1 MKWNQL
7 LRKEFTEIIKS
18 KKILIPIIAV
28 LFVPILYAGM
38 FLWAFWDPY
47 KQLDDLPVAVVNL
60 DKGAV
65 FDGKPIEVGK
75 GLVDNLKDNTS
86 FKWEFVSEKEAEKGM
101 EGRKYY
107 MLVRIPDDFSS
118 NATTL
123 LKDDPKPLNLEYIP
137 NESLNFLSSQ
147 IGGTAIEKIKGEV
160 SSTLT
165 KTYAEK
171 MFDSIQDV
179 SKGLADGAEGANK
192 LHDGSSEL
200 HDGSSKVTDGLH
212 TLQGKSGEMKD
223 GAQKLADGSNKLVDG
238 SGKVTNGLNTLNS
251 KTGEM
256 QTGIGKLVDGSGK
269 VTDGLHVLNS
279 NVGIGKLVSGSGK
292 VTDGLHVLNSNAGIG
307 KLVSGSGKVTDG
319 LHVLNSNAGI
329 GKLVDGSGK
338 VTDGLH
344 ALNSNAGIGKLVDG
358 SGKVTNGLN
367 MLNSKTGEMQTG
379 IGKLVSGSGKVT
391 DGLNTLNS
399 KTGEM
404 QKGIGELRDGS
415 EKVTG
420 GLNEL
425 VSKSGDLK
433 TGTTDL
439 SNGMGKLV
447 EGRSQLEKGSQEI
460 QKGLQDLNSNVQKSA
475 AGLEEM
481 QSKVPSILNT
491 VNEKIDGAGANVN
504 QLNELTQST
513 AGDAKTAAQDVA
525 NLQKQIESLPKEY
538 QEQLQPF
545 ITSAVKSTA
554 TVQQKA
560 AGVAGGTNKLNEEVK
575 QLKGE
580 IHQTTN
586 GLQNKLP
593 NPEGVKTLAGGIEKL
608 TNAQN
613 EFVSKF
619 HGFGEGLDKAKIGAN
634 KLKDG
639 SVQLIDGVTQLQS
652 GSGKVTAGLGELYAG
667 ANQMAGGINQLA
679 DGSAQVT
686 GGLGT
691 VSERANQMAGGI
703 NQLADG
709 SSQVTGG
716 LGTVSVGVSKLADGS
731 GQVTDGLGTVSVGV
745 SKLADGSGQVT
756 GGLGTVSVGVSK
768 LADGSSQVTGG
779 LGTVS
784 VAVNQLAD
792 GSSQVTGGLGTLSAG
807 ANQMSGGITQLT
819 DGSSQVTTGLG
830 TLNGGLNQMSTGSTQ
845 LIDGVNKL
853 ADGSGKVTDGL
864 VKVNDGSGELAEK
877 LGEGAEKTGEV
888 KGTDKTYDMFASP
901 VKVKTEKMAEVPNY
915 GTGFTPYFLS
925 LGLFV
930 GALLLSIV
938 YPLRDTVGVPK
949 SGFSWFISKFG
960 VLLSVGIIQAIVA
973 DVILLFG
980 LGVEVQSIPYFILF
994 SIVTSLAFI
1003 ALIQCLVTAF
1013 GDAGRFIAI
1022 ITLIIQL
1029 TTSAGTFP
1037 LELIPKFLQP
1047 FNAWLPMTYSVSGLK
1062 AVVSSGDFNFM
1073 WQNIGML
1080 MIFIVVLSLGTIAS
1094 LTLMHKR
1101 QFKNV
1106 AENQSVEA

>member
-1 MKWNQL
+1 MKGNQL
-7 LRKEFTEIIKS
+7 LHKEFTQIIKS

-86 FKWEFVSEKEAEKGM
+86 FKWEFVSEKEAKKGM

-123 LKDDPKPLNLEYIP
+123 LKDEPKPLNLEYIP

-160 SSTLT
+160 ASTLT

-200 HDGSSKVTDGLH
+200 HDGSNKVTDGLH

-223 GAQKLADGSNKLVDG
+223 GVQKLADGSNKLVDG
-238 SGKVTNGLNTLNS
+238 SGKVTAGLNTLNS
-251 KTGEM
+251 KS
-256 QTGIGKLVDGSGK
+256 GIGKLQD
-269 VTDGLHVLNS
+269 
-279 NVGIGKLVSGSGK
+279 
-292 VTDGLHVLNSNAGIG
+292 
-307 KLVSGSGKVTDG
+307 
-319 LHVLNSNAGI
+319 
-329 GKLVDGSGK
+329 
-338 VTDGLH
+338 
-344 ALNSNAGIGKLVDG
+344 
-358 SGKVTNGLN
+358 
-367 MLNSKTGEMQTG
+367 
-379 IGKLVSGSGKVT
+379 GSGKVT

-404 QKGIGELRDGS
+404 QKGISKLHDGS
-415 EKVTG
+415 EKVTN
-420 GLNEL
+420 GLSIL
-425 VSKSGDLK
+425 VSKTGELK
-433 TGTTDL
+433 TGTTEL
-439 SNGMGKLV
+439 SNGMEKLA
-447 EGRSQLEKGSQEI
+447 GGQRQLEEGSQEI
-460 QKGLQDLNSNVQKSA
+460 QKGLQELNNKVQSSV
-475 AGLEEM
+475 AGLGEM

-513 AGDAKTAAQDVA
+513 AGDAKNAAQDVA

-545 ITSAVKSTA
+545 ITNAVKSTA

-580 IHQTTN
+580 ISEKTSGMQS
-586 GLQNKLP
+586 KMP
-593 NPEGVKTLAGGIEKL
+593 NPEDVGNLTSGIKKL

-619 HGFGEGLDKAKIGAN
+619 HGLGEGLGNAKVGADR
-634 KLKDG
+634 LKNG
-639 SVQLIDGVTQLQS
+639 SGQLIDGVNQLFD
-652 GSGKVTAGLGELYAG
+652 GSGKVTE
-667 ANQMAGGINQLA
+667 
-679 DGSAQVT
+679 
-686 GGLGT
+686 GLGT
-691 VSERANQMAGGI
+691 LSVGANQMAGGI

-716 LGTVSVGVSKLADGS
+716 LGTLSVGVTKLADGS
-731 GQVTDGLGTVSVGV
+731 D
-745 SKLADGSGQVT
+745 
-756 GGLGTVSVGVSK
+756 
-768 LADGSSQVTGG
+768 
-779 LGTVS
+779 
-784 VAVNQLAD
+784 
-792 GSSQVTGGLGTLSAG
+792 
-807 ANQMSGGITQLT
+807 
-819 DGSSQVTTGLG
+819 QVTTGIG
-830 TLNGGLNQMSTGSTQ
+830 TLNGGLNKMSTGSTQ

-960 VLLSVGIIQAIVA
+960 VLLSVGVIQAVVA

-1037 LELIPKFLQP
+1037 LELIPKLLQP

-1073 WQNIGML
+1073 WQNIGIL

-1094 LTLMHKR
+1094 LTWMHKR
-1101 QFKNV
+1101 QFKNI

>member
-1 MKWNQL
+1 MKWHKL
-7 LRKEFTEIIKS
+7 LSKEFAEIIKS

-47 KQLDDLPVAVVNL
+47 EQLDDLPVAVVNL
-60 DKGAV
+60 DKGAEL
-65 FDGKPIEVGK
+65 DGKPIEVGK
-75 GLVDNLKDNTS
+75 GLVDNLKDNKS
-86 FKWEFVSEKEAEKGM
+86 FKWEFVSEKEAKEGM

-171 MFDSIQDV
+171 MFDSIKDV
-179 SKGLADGAEGANK
+179 SKGLADGADGANK
-192 LHDGSSEL
+192 LHDGANEL

-223 GAQKLADGSNKLVDG
+223 GVQKLADGSNKLQDG
-238 SGKVTNGLNTLNS
+238 SGKVTAGLNTLNS
-251 KTGEM
+251 KTGEI
-256 QTGIGKLVDGSGK
+256 QTGIGKLQDGSQK
-269 VTDGLHVLNS
+269 VT
-279 NVGIGKLVSGSGK
+279 
-292 VTDGLHVLNSNAGIG
+292 A
-307 KLVSGSGKVTDG
+307 
-319 LHVLNSNAGI
+319 
-329 GKLVDGSGK
+329 
-338 VTDGLH
+338 
-344 ALNSNAGIGKLVDG
+344 
-358 SGKVTNGLN
+358 
-367 MLNSKTGEMQTG
+367 
-379 IGKLVSGSGKVT
+379 
-391 DGLNTLNS
+391 GLNTLAN
-399 KTGEM
+399 
-404 QKGIGELRDGS
+404 
-415 EKVTG
+415 
-420 GLNEL
+420 
-425 VSKSGDLK
+425 KSGELK
-433 TGTTDL
+433 TGTNEL
-439 SNGMGKLV
+439 ANGMEKLV
-447 EGRSQLEKGSQEI
+447 GGQSQLEEGSQEI
-460 QKGLQDLNSNVQKSA
+460 KKGLQELNSTVKNSVT
-475 AGLEEM
+475 GLEEM
-481 QSKVPSILNT
+481 QSKVPTILNK
-491 VNEKIDGAGANVN
+491 VNEKIDGAGENVN
-504 QLNELTQST
+504 QLNEFTQST

-538 QEQLQPF
+538 QEQLQPY
-545 ITSAVKSTA
+545 ITNAAKSTA

-580 IHQTTN
+580 INQTTSDA
-586 GLQNKLP
+586 QNKLP
-593 NPEGVKTLAGGIEKL
+593 NTAKLQSLTDGIEGL
-608 TNAQN
+608 ASAQKG
-613 EFVSKF
+613 FVEKF
-619 HGFGEGLDKAKIGAN
+619 QGFGEGLSNAKVGVDKLN
-634 KLKDG
+634 NG
-639 SVQLIDGVTQLQS
+639 SGQLIDGVTQL
-652 GSGKVTAGLGELYAG
+652 
-667 ANQMAGGINQLA
+667 
-679 DGSAQVT
+679 
-686 GGLGT
+686 
-691 VSERANQMAGGI
+691 
-703 NQLADG
+703 ADG
-709 SSQVTGG
+709 SS
-716 LGTVSVGVSKLADGS
+716 K
-731 GQVTDGLGTVSVGV
+731 
-745 SKLADGSGQVT
+745 
-756 GGLGTVSVGVSK
+756 
-768 LADGSSQVTGG
+768 
-779 LGTVS
+779 
-784 VAVNQLAD
+784 
-792 GSSQVTGGLGTLSAG
+792 VTGGLGTLSVG
-807 ANQMSGGITQLT
+807 TNQIIGGVNQLA
-819 DGSSQVTTGLG
+819 DGSGQVTTGLG
-830 TLNGGLNQMSTGSTQ
+830 TLNGGLNNMETGSTQ

-901 VKVKTEKMAEVPNY
+901 VKVKVEKLAEVPNY

-980 LGVEVQSIPYFILF
+980 LGVEVQSIPYFLLF
-994 SIVTSLAFI
+994 SIVTSVAFI

-1022 ITLIIQL
+1022 ITLIMQL

-1073 WQNIGML
+1073 WQNIGIL

-1094 LTLMHKR
+1094 LTWMHKR
-1101 QFKNV
+1101 QFKNI
-1106 AENQSVEA
+1106 AENQSLEA

>member
-1 MKWNQL
+1 MKGNQL

-75 GLVDNLKDNTS
+75 GLVDNLKDNKS
-86 FKWEFVSEKEAEKGM
+86 FKWEFVSEKEAKKGM

-123 LKDDPKPLNLEYIP
+123 LKDNPKPLNLEYIP

-160 SSTLT
+160 ASTLT

-223 GAQKLADGSNKLVDG
+223 GVGKLFDG
-238 SGKVTNGLNTLNS
+238 SGKVTAGLNTLNS
-251 KTGEM
+251 KNGEM
-256 QTGIGKLVDGSGK
+256 QIGIGKLVD
-269 VTDGLHVLNS
+269 
-279 NVGIGKLVSGSGK
+279 
-292 VTDGLHVLNSNAGIG
+292 
-307 KLVSGSGKVTDG
+307 GSGKVTDG

-338 VTDGLH
+338 VT
-344 ALNSNAGIGKLVDG
+344 A
-358 SGKVTNGLN
+358 
-367 MLNSKTGEMQTG
+367 
-379 IGKLVSGSGKVT
+379 
-391 DGLNTLNS
+391 GLNTLNS
-399 KTGEM
+399 KT
-404 QKGIGELRDGS
+404 GELRDGS

-420 GLNEL
+420 GLNKL

-491 VNEKIDGAGANVN
+491 VNEKIDGAGANIN

-593 NPEGVKTLAGGIEKL
+593 NPAGMKALAGGVEKL

-619 HGFGEGLDKAKIGAN
+619 HGFGEGLDNAKIGAD

-652 GSGKVTAGLGELYAG
+652 GSGKVTAGLGQLSAGVNQLADGSSKVTDGLGTLSAGVNQLADGSSKVTGGLGTLSVG
-667 ANQMAGGINQLA
+667 ANQMAGGVNQ
-679 DGSAQVT
+679 
-686 GGLGT
+686 
-691 VSERANQMAGGI
+691 
-703 NQLADG
+703 
-709 SSQVTGG
+709 
-716 LGTVSVGVSKLADGS
+716 LADGS
-731 GQVTDGLGTVSVGV
+731 GQVT
-745 SKLADGSGQVT
+745 
-756 GGLGTVSVGVSK
+756 
-768 LADGSSQVTGG
+768 
-779 LGTVS
+779 
-784 VAVNQLAD
+784 
-792 GSSQVTGGLGTLSAG
+792 
-807 ANQMSGGITQLT
+807 
-819 DGSSQVTTGLG
+819 TGLG
-830 TLNGGLNQMSTGSTQ
+830 TLSTGSTQ

-994 SIVTSLAFI
+994 SIITSLAFI

-1047 FNAWLPMTYSVSGLK
+1047 FHAWLPMTYSVSGLK
-1062 AVVSSGDFNFM
+1062 AVVSSGDFDFM

>member
-1 MKWNQL
+1 MKGNQL
-7 LRKEFTEIIKS
+7 LRKEFTEIIKN

-75 GLVDNLKDNTS
+75 GLVDNLKDNKS
-86 FKWEFVSEKEAEKGM
+86 FKWEFVSEKEAKKGM

-123 LKDDPKPLNLEYIP
+123 LKDNPKPLNLEYIP

-160 SSTLT
+160 ASTLT

-256 QTGIGKLVDGSGK
+256 QI
-269 VTDGLHVLNS
+269 
-279 NVGIGKLVSGSGK
+279 
-292 VTDGLHVLNSNAGIG
+292 
-307 KLVSGSGKVTDG
+307 
-319 LHVLNSNAGI
+319 
-329 GKLVDGSGK
+329 
-338 VTDGLH
+338 
-344 ALNSNAGIGKLVDG
+344 GIGKLVDG

-367 MLNSKTGEMQTG
+367 TLNSKTSEMQTG
-379 IGKLVSGSGKVT
+379 IGKLIDGSGKVT

-404 QKGIGELRDGS
+404 QKGIGELHDGS

-420 GLNEL
+420 GLNKL
-425 VSKSGDLK
+425 VSKSGELK

-447 EGRSQLEKGSQEI
+447 EGQSQLEEGSQAI

-475 AGLEEM
+475 ADLEEM

-513 AGDAKTAAQDVA
+513 AGDAKTATQDVA

-560 AGVAGGTNKLNEEVK
+560 TGVAGGTNKLNEEVK

-580 IHQTTN
+580 INQKTN
-586 GLQNKLP
+586 GLQNELP
-593 NPEGVKTLAGGIEKL
+593 NPAGVKILAGGIAKL

-619 HGFGEGLDKAKIGAN
+619 HGFGEGLDNAKIGAD

-639 SVQLIDGVTQLQS
+639 SVQLIDGVAQLQS
-652 GSGKVTAGLGELYAG
+652 GSGKVTAGLGQLSAG
-667 ANQMAGGINQLA
+667 ANQMAGGVNQLA
-679 DGSAQVT
+679 
-686 GGLGT
+686 
-691 VSERANQMAGGI
+691 N
-703 NQLADG
+703 G

-716 LGTVSVGVSKLADGS
+716 LGTLSAGAN
-731 GQVTDGLGTVSVGV
+731 QM
-745 SKLADGSGQVT
+745 A
-756 GGLGTVSVGVSK
+756 GG
-768 LADGSSQVTGG
+768 
-779 LGTVS
+779 
-784 VAVNQLAD
+784 VNQLAD
-792 GSSQVTGGLGTLSAG
+792 GSSQVTGGLGTLSVG
-807 ANQMSGGITQLT
+807 ANQMAGGVNQLA
-819 DGSSQVTTGLG
+819 DGSNQVTTGLG
-830 TLNGGLNQMSTGSTQ
+830 TLNGGLNKMSTGSTQ

-1022 ITLIIQL
+1022 ITLIMQL

-1062 AVVSSGDFNFM
+1062 AVVSSGDFDFM

>member
-1 MKWNQL
+1 MKGNQL
-7 LRKEFTEIIKS
+7 LRKEFTQIIKS

-86 FKWEFVSEKEAEKGM
+86 FKWEFVSEKEAKKGM

-123 LKDDPKPLNLEYIP
+123 LKDEPKPLNLEYIP

-160 SSTLT
+160 ASTLT

-179 SKGLADGAEGANK
+179 SKGLADGAEGASK

-223 GAQKLADGSNKLVDG
+223 GVQKLADGSNKLVDG
-238 SGKVTNGLNTLNS
+238 SGKVTNGLNVLNS

-256 QTGIGKLVDGSGK
+256 QVGIGKLVD
-269 VTDGLHVLNS
+269 
-279 NVGIGKLVSGSGK
+279 
-292 VTDGLHVLNSNAGIG
+292 
-307 KLVSGSGKVTDG
+307 GSGKVTDG

-338 VTDGLH
+338 VT
-344 ALNSNAGIGKLVDG
+344 
-358 SGKVTNGLN
+358 NGLN
-367 MLNSKTGEMQTG
+367 MLNSKTSEMQTGIGKLQDGSQKVTAGLNTLNGKTGEMQTG
-379 IGKLVSGSGKVT
+379 IGKLQDGSKKVT
-391 DGLNTLNS
+391 NGLNTLVS
-399 KTGEM
+399 QSGE
-404 QKGIGELRDGS
+404 
-415 EKVTG
+415 
-420 GLNEL
+420 
-425 VSKSGDLK
+425 LK
-433 TGTTDL
+433 TGTIDL
-439 SNGMGKLV
+439 SNGMEQLV
-447 EGRSQLEKGSQEI
+447 GGQSQLEGASQKIE
-460 QKGLQDLNSNVQKSA
+460 KGLEDLDRTVKNSA
-475 AGLEEM
+475 ADLKEM
-481 QSKVPSILNT
+481 QSKGPSILNT
-491 VNEKIDGAGANVN
+491 VNEKINGAGANVN
-504 QLNELTQST
+504 QLNEFTQST
-513 AGDAKTAAQDVA
+513 AGDAKNAAQDVA

-575 QLKGE
+575 QLKSE
-580 IHQTTN
+580 INQKT
-586 GLQNKLP
+586 GDLQNKLP
-593 NPEGVKTLAGGIEKL
+593 NTEKLDSLTNSIEKL
-608 TNAQN
+608 VGVQKVFIGDFQEFGKKLN
-613 EFVSKF
+613 E
-619 HGFGEGLDKAKIGAN
+619 AKEGAN
-634 KLKDG
+634 KFKNESG
-639 SVQLIDGVTQLQS
+639 QLIDAINQLAD
-652 GSGKVTAGLGELYAG
+652 GSGKVTGGLDILSAG
-667 ANQMAGGINQLA
+667 ANQMAGG
-679 DGSAQVT
+679 V
-686 GGLGT
+686 
-691 VSERANQMAGGI
+691 

-716 LGTVSVGVSKLADGS
+716 LDTLSAGAN
-731 GQVTDGLGTVSVGV
+731 QM
-745 SKLADGSGQVT
+745 A
-756 GGLGTVSVGVSK
+756 GG
-768 LADGSSQVTGG
+768 
-779 LGTVS
+779 
-784 VAVNQLAD
+784 VNQLAD
-792 GSSQVTGGLGTLSAG
+792 GSSQVTGGLGTLSVGVTKLA
-807 ANQMSGGITQLT
+807 
-819 DGSSQVTTGLG
+819 DGSSQVTGGLGTLSVGANQMAGGVTQLADGSGQVTTGIG
-830 TLNGGLNQMSTGSTQ
+830 TLNGGLNKMSTGSTQ

-960 VLLSVGIIQAIVA
+960 VLLSVGIIQAVVA

-1073 WQNIGML
+1073 WQNIGIL
-1080 MIFIVVLSLGTIAS
+1080 MIFIIVLSLGTIAS
-1094 LTLMHKR
+1094 LTWMHKR
-1101 QFKNV
+1101 QFKNI

>member
-86 FKWEFVSEKEAEKGM
+86 FKWDFVSEKEAKKGM

-107 MLVRIPDDFSS
+107 MLVRIPNDFSS

-223 GAQKLADGSNKLVDG
+223 GVGKLADGSNKLVDGSGKVTAGLNTLNSKTGIGKLQDGSGKVTDGLNTLNGKIGEMQTGIGKLVDG

-251 KTGEM
+251 KTGE
-256 QTGIGKLVDGSGK
+256 
-269 VTDGLHVLNS
+269 
-279 NVGIGKLVSGSGK
+279 
-292 VTDGLHVLNSNAGIG
+292 
-307 KLVSGSGKVTDG
+307 
-319 LHVLNSNAGI
+319 
-329 GKLVDGSGK
+329 
-338 VTDGLH
+338 
-344 ALNSNAGIGKLVDG
+344 
-358 SGKVTNGLN
+358 
-367 MLNSKTGEMQTG
+367 
-379 IGKLVSGSGKVT
+379 
-391 DGLNTLNS
+391 
-399 KTGEM
+399 
-404 QKGIGELRDGS
+404 LRDGS

-420 GLNEL
+420 GLNKL
-425 VSKSGDLK
+425 VSKSGELQ

-439 SNGMGKLV
+439 SNGMGKLA
-447 EGRSQLEKGSQEI
+447 EGKSQLEKGSQEI
-460 QKGLQDLNSNVQKSA
+460 QKGLQELNSNVQKSA
-475 AGLEEM
+475 VGLEEM

-513 AGDAKTAAQDVA
+513 AGDAKNAAQEVA

-545 ITSAVKSTA
+545 VTSAVKSTA

-560 AGVAGGTNKLNEEVK
+560 TGVAGGTNKLNEEVK
-575 QLKGE
+575 QLTGE

-593 NPEGVKTLAGGIEKL
+593 NPAGVKTLAGGVEKL

-619 HGFGEGLDKAKIGAN
+619 HGFGEGLDKAKIGAD

-652 GSGKVTAGLGELYAG
+652 GSGKVTAGLGQLSAG
-667 ANQMAGGINQLA
+667 ANQLA
-679 DGSAQVT
+679 DGSNQVT

-691 VSERANQMAGGI
+691 LSVGANQMAGGI

-716 LGTVSVGVSKLADGS
+716 LGTLSVGVTKLADGS
-731 GQVTDGLGTVSVGV
+731 
-745 SKLADGSGQVT
+745 
-756 GGLGTVSVGVSK
+756 
-768 LADGSSQVTGG
+768 
-779 LGTVS
+779 
-784 VAVNQLAD
+784 N
-792 GSSQVTGGLGTLSAG
+792 
-807 ANQMSGGITQLT
+807 
-819 DGSSQVTTGLG
+819 QVTTGLG
-830 TLNGGLNQMSTGSTQ
+830 GLNGGLNKMSTGSTQ

-1062 AVVSSGDFNFM
+1062 AVVSSGDFDFM
-1073 WQNIGML
+1073 WQNVGVL

-1094 LTLMHKR
+1094 LTWMHKR
-1101 QFKNV
+1101 QFRNI

>member
-86 FKWEFVSEKEAEKGM
+86 FKWEFVSEKEAKKGM

-223 GAQKLADGSNKLVDG
+223 GVGKLADGSNKLVDG
-238 SGKVTNGLNTLNS
+238 SGKVTVGLNTLNN

-256 QTGIGKLVDGSGK
+256 QVGIGKLVDGSGK
-269 VTDGLHVLNS
+269 VTDGL
-279 NVGIGKLVSGSGK
+279 
-292 VTDGLHVLNSNAGIG
+292 
-307 KLVSGSGKVTDG
+307 
-319 LHVLNSNAGI
+319 
-329 GKLVDGSGK
+329 
-338 VTDGLH
+338 
-344 ALNSNAGIGKLVDG
+344 
-358 SGKVTNGLN
+358 
-367 MLNSKTGEMQTG
+367 
-379 IGKLVSGSGKVT
+379 
-391 DGLNTLNS
+391 NTLNS
-399 KTGEM
+399 KA
-404 QKGIGELRDGS
+404 GELRDGS

-420 GLNEL
+420 GLNQL
-425 VSKSGDLK
+425 VSKSGELK

-447 EGRSQLEKGSQEI
+447 EGKSQLEKGSQAI
-460 QKGLQDLNSNVQKSA
+460 QKGLQDLNSNVQNSA

-491 VNEKIDGAGANVN
+491 VNEKVDRAGANVN

-513 AGDAKTAAQDVA
+513 AGDAKNAAQEVA

-575 QLKGE
+575 QVKGE

-593 NPEGVKTLAGGIEKL
+593 NPAGIKTLAGGIEKL

-619 HGFGEGLDKAKIGAN
+619 HGFGEGLDNAKIGAD

-652 GSGKVTAGLGELYAG
+652 GSGKVTAGLG
-667 ANQMAGGINQLA
+667 QL
-679 DGSAQVT
+679 
-686 GGLGT
+686 
-691 VSERANQMAGGI
+691 
-703 NQLADG
+703 
-709 SSQVTGG
+709 
-716 LGTVSVGVSKLADGS
+716 SVG
-731 GQVTDGLGTVSVGV
+731 
-745 SKLADGSGQVT
+745 
-756 GGLGTVSVGVSK
+756 
-768 LADGSSQVTGG
+768 
-779 LGTVS
+779 
-784 VAVNQLAD
+784 VNQLAD
-792 GSSQVTGGLGTLSAG
+792 GSGQVTGGLGTLSAG
-807 ANQMSGGITQLT
+807 ANQMAGGVNQLA
-819 DGSSQVTTGLG
+819 DGSNQVTNGLG
-830 TLNGGLNQMSTGSTQ
+830 TLNGDLNKMSTGSTQ
-845 LIDGVNKL
+845 LIDGINKL

-973 DVILLFG
+973 DIILLFG

-1073 WQNIGML
+1073 WKNVGIL

-1094 LTLMHKR
+1094 LTWMHKR
-1101 QFKNV
+1101 QFRNI
-1106 AENQSVEA
+1106 AENQSIEA

>member
-1 MKWNQL
+1 MKGGEMMKWNQL

-86 FKWEFVSEKEAEKGM
+86 FKWEFVSEKEAKKGM
-101 EGRKYY
+101 EDRKYY
-107 MLVRIPDDFSS
+107 MLVRIPNDFSS

-212 TLQGKSGEMKD
+212 TLQGKSGEIQT
-223 GAQKLADGSNKLVDG
+223 GVGKLVDG
-238 SGKVTNGLNTLNS
+238 SGKVTAGLNTLNS

-256 QTGIGKLVDGSGK
+256 QIGIGKLVD
-269 VTDGLHVLNS
+269 
-279 NVGIGKLVSGSGK
+279 
-292 VTDGLHVLNSNAGIG
+292 
-307 KLVSGSGKVTDG
+307 GSGKVTDG

-344 ALNSNAGIGKLVDG
+344 VLNSNAGIGKLVDG

-367 MLNSKTGEMQTG
+367 
-379 IGKLVSGSGKVT
+379 
-391 DGLNTLNS
+391 TLNS
-399 KTGEM
+399 KT
-404 QKGIGELRDGS
+404 GELRDGS

-420 GLNEL
+420 GLNKL
-425 VSKSGDLK
+425 VSKSGELK
-433 TGTTDL
+433 AGTTDL
-439 SNGMGKLV
+439 SNGMGKLA
-447 EGRSQLEKGSQEI
+447 EGQSQLEKGSQEI

-513 AGDAKTAAQDVA
+513 AGDAKNAAQEVA

-560 AGVAGGTNKLNEEVK
+560 AGVAGGTNKLNVEVK
-575 QLKGE
+575 QLTGE

-593 NPEGVKTLAGGIEKL
+593 NPAGVKTLADGVKKL

-619 HGFGEGLDKAKIGAN
+619 HGFGEGLDNAKIGAD

-652 GSGKVTAGLGELYAG
+652 GSGKVTAGLGQLSAG
-667 ANQMAGGINQLA
+667 
-679 DGSAQVT
+679 V
-686 GGLGT
+686 
-691 VSERANQMAGGI
+691 

-709 SSQVTGG
+709 SSQVT
-716 LGTVSVGVSKLADGS
+716 
-731 GQVTDGLGTVSVGV
+731 DGLGTLSVGV
-745 SKLADGSGQVT
+745 TK
-756 GGLGTVSVGVSK
+756 
-768 LADGSSQVTGG
+768 
-779 LGTVS
+779 
-784 VAVNQLAD
+784 LAD
-792 GSSQVTGGLGTLSAG
+792 GSSQVTGGLGTLSVGVTKLADGSSQVTGGLGTLSVGAG
-807 ANQMSGGITQLT
+807 QMSGGITQLST
-819 DGSSQVTTGLG
+819 GSGQVTTGLS
-830 TLNGGLNQMSTGSTQ
+830 TMSTGSTQ

-973 DVILLFG
+973 DIILLFG

-1062 AVVSSGDFNFM
+1062 AVVSSGDFDFM
-1073 WQNIGML
+1073 WQNVGIL

-1094 LTLMHKR
+1094 LTWMHKR
-1101 QFKNV
+1101 QFRNI

>member
-7 LRKEFTEIIKS
+7 LRKEFTQIIKS

-86 FKWEFVSEKEAEKGM
+86 FKWEFVSEKEAKKGM

-179 SKGLADGAEGANK
+179 SKGLADGAEGASK

-223 GAQKLADGSNKLVDG
+223 GVGKLADGSNKLVDG
-238 SGKVTNGLNTLNS
+238 SGKVTVGLNTLKS

-256 QTGIGKLVDGSGK
+256 QTGIGKL
-269 VTDGLHVLNS
+269 LN
-279 NVGIGKLVSGSGK
+279 
-292 VTDGLHVLNSNAGIG
+292 
-307 KLVSGSGKVTDG
+307 
-319 LHVLNSNAGI
+319 
-329 GKLVDGSGK
+329 
-338 VTDGLH
+338 
-344 ALNSNAGIGKLVDG
+344 
-358 SGKVTNGLN
+358 
-367 MLNSKTGEMQTG
+367 
-379 IGKLVSGSGKVT
+379 GSGKVT

-420 GLNEL
+420 GLNKL
-425 VSKSGDLK
+425 VSKSGELK

-439 SNGMGKLV
+439 SNGMEQLV
-447 EGRSQLEKGSQEI
+447 GGQSQLEVASQKIE
-460 QKGLQDLNSNVQKSA
+460 KGLQDLNSNVQKSV
-475 AGLEEM
+475 AGLEEI

-504 QLNELTQST
+504 QLTELTQST
-513 AGDAKTAAQDVA
+513 AGDAKNAAQDVA

-545 ITSAVKSTA
+545 ITSAVKNTA

-580 IHQTTN
+580 IHQKTN

-593 NPEGVKTLAGGIEKL
+593 NPAGVKTLADGVEKL

-619 HGFGEGLDKAKIGAN
+619 HGFGEGLDKAKMGAD

-639 SVQLIDGVTQLQS
+639 SVKLIDGVMQLQS
-652 GSGKVTAGLGELYAG
+652 GSEKVTAGLGQLSAG
-667 ANQMAGGINQLA
+667 ANQMAGG
-679 DGSAQVT
+679 
-686 GGLGT
+686 
-691 VSERANQMAGGI
+691 
-703 NQLADG
+703 
-709 SSQVTGG
+709 
-716 LGTVSVGVSKLADGS
+716 
-731 GQVTDGLGTVSVGV
+731 
-745 SKLADGSGQVT
+745 
-756 GGLGTVSVGVSK
+756 
-768 LADGSSQVTGG
+768 
-779 LGTVS
+779 
-784 VAVNQLAD
+784 VNQLAD
-792 GSSQVTGGLGTLSAG
+792 GSSQVTGGLDTLSVG
-807 ANQMSGGITQLT
+807 ANQMTGGITQLA

-830 TLNGGLNQMSTGSTQ
+830 TLNGGLNKMSTGSTQ

-973 DVILLFG
+973 DIILLFG

-1073 WQNIGML
+1073 WQNIGIL

-1094 LTLMHKR
+1094 LTWMHKR
-1101 QFKNV
+1101 KFRNI
-1106 AENQSVEA
+1106 AENQSIEA

>member
-7 LRKEFTEIIKS
+7 LRIEFTEIIKS

-86 FKWEFVSEKEAEKGM
+86 FKWEFVSEKEAKKGM

-123 LKDDPKPLNLEYIP
+123 LKDNPKPLNLEYIP

-160 SSTLT
+160 ASTLT

-212 TLQGKSGEMKD
+212 TLQRKSGEMKD
-223 GAQKLADGSNKLVDG
+223 GVQKLADGSNKLVDG

-256 QTGIGKLVDGSGK
+256 QTGIGKLQDGSQK
-269 VTDGLHVLNS
+269 VT
-279 NVGIGKLVSGSGK
+279 
-292 VTDGLHVLNSNAGIG
+292 A
-307 KLVSGSGKVTDG
+307 
-319 LHVLNSNAGI
+319 
-329 GKLVDGSGK
+329 
-338 VTDGLH
+338 
-344 ALNSNAGIGKLVDG
+344 
-358 SGKVTNGLN
+358 
-367 MLNSKTGEMQTG
+367 
-379 IGKLVSGSGKVT
+379 
-391 DGLNTLNS
+391 GLNTLVN
-399 KTGEM
+399 
-404 QKGIGELRDGS
+404 
-415 EKVTG
+415 
-420 GLNEL
+420 
-425 VSKSGDLK
+425 KSDELK
-433 TGTTDL
+433 TGTNEL
-439 SNGMGKLV
+439 AAGMEQLV
-447 EGRSQLEKGSQEI
+447 GGQSQLEGVSQKIE
-460 QKGLQDLNSNVQKSA
+460 KGLQELDSKVKSSA

-481 QSKVPSILNT
+481 QAKVPTILNK
-491 VNEKIDGAGANVN
+491 VNEKIDGAEKNVN
-504 QLNELTQST
+504 QLNGFTQST
-513 AGDAKTAAQDVA
+513 AGDAKNAAQDVA

-538 QEQLQPF
+538 QEQLQPY
-545 ITSAVKSTA
+545 ITNAAKSTA
-554 TVQQKA
+554 TVQQK
-560 AGVAGGTNKLNEEVK
+560 VAVVSGGTKKLNEEVN

-580 IHQTTN
+580 INQKASEM
-586 GLQNKLP
+586 QNKLP
-593 NPEGVKTLAGGIEKL
+593 NSGGINTLTDGIRKL
-608 TNAQN
+608 MNAQN
-613 EFVSKF
+613 QFVSKF
-619 HGFGEGLDKAKIGAN
+619 HGFGEGLNNAKVGVN
-634 KLKDG
+634 KLNKG
-639 SVQLIDGVTQLQS
+639 SDQLIDGVT
-652 GSGKVTAGLGELYAG
+652 
-667 ANQMAGGINQLA
+667 
-679 DGSAQVT
+679 
-686 GGLGT
+686 
-691 VSERANQMAGGI
+691 
-703 NQLADG
+703 
-709 SSQVTGG
+709 
-716 LGTVSVGVSKLADGS
+716 
-731 GQVTDGLGTVSVGV
+731 
-745 SKLADGSGQVT
+745 
-756 GGLGTVSVGVSK
+756 
-768 LADGSSQVTGG
+768 
-779 LGTVS
+779 
-784 VAVNQLAD
+784 QLAD

-807 ANQMSGGITQLT
+807 ANQMSGGITQLV

-901 VKVKTEKMAEVPNY
+901 VKVKTEKIAEVPNY

-1022 ITLIIQL
+1022 ITLIMQL

-1062 AVVSSGDFNFM
+1062 AVVSSGDFDFM

>member
-1 MKWNQL
+1 MKGNQL

-65 FDGKPIEVGK
+65 FDGKPIKVGK
-75 GLVDNLKDNTS
+75 GLVDNLKDNKS
-86 FKWEFVSEKEAEKGM
+86 FKWEFVSEKEAKKGM

-123 LKDDPKPLNLEYIP
+123 LKDNPKPLNLEYIP

-160 SSTLT
+160 ASTLT

-223 GAQKLADGSNKLVDG
+223 GVGKLFDG
-238 SGKVTNGLNTLNS
+238 SGKVTAGLNTLNS

-256 QTGIGKLVDGSGK
+256 QIGIGKLVDGSGK

-279 NVGIGKLVSGSGK
+279 NV
-292 VTDGLHVLNSNAGIG
+292 
-307 KLVSGSGKVTDG
+307 
-319 LHVLNSNAGI
+319 GI

-358 SGKVTNGLN
+358 SGKVTDGLHALNSNTGIGKLVDGSGKVTNGLN
-367 MLNSKTGEMQTG
+367 TLNSKTSEMQTG
-379 IGKLVSGSGKVT
+379 IGKLVDGSGKVT
-391 DGLNTLNS
+391 DGLNTLNN

-420 GLNEL
+420 GLNKL
-425 VSKSGDLK
+425 VSKSGELK

-439 SNGMGKLV
+439 SNGMEQLV
-447 EGRSQLEKGSQEI
+447 GGQKQLEVASQKIE
-460 QKGLQDLNSNVQKSA
+460 KGLQDLNSKVKSSA
-475 AGLEEM
+475 AGLEEI
-481 QSKVPSILNT
+481 QSKGPSILNT

-513 AGDAKTAAQDVA
+513 AGDAKNAAQDVA

-580 IHQTTN
+580 INQKTSDA
-586 GLQNKLP
+586 QNKLP
-593 NPEGVKTLAGGIEKL
+593 NTAKLDSLTEGIEKL
-608 TNAQN
+608 ASAQKG
-613 EFVSKF
+613 FVENF
-619 HGFGEGLDKAKIGAN
+619 QGFGKNLNVAKEGAN
-634 KLKDG
+634 KFKNESD
-639 SVQLIDGVTQLQS
+639 QLID
-652 GSGKVTAGLGELYAG
+652 A
-667 ANQMAGGINQLA
+667 INQ
-679 DGSAQVT
+679 
-686 GGLGT
+686 
-691 VSERANQMAGGI
+691 
-703 NQLADG
+703 
-709 SSQVTGG
+709 
-716 LGTVSVGVSKLADGS
+716 
-731 GQVTDGLGTVSVGV
+731 
-745 SKLADGSGQVT
+745 LADGSGQVT
-756 GGLGTVSVGVSK
+756 GGLGTLSVGVSQLADGSGQVTGGLGTLSAGVSK

-779 LGTVS
+779 LGTLS
-784 VAVNQLAD
+784 VGANQMAGGVNQLAD
-792 GSSQVTGGLGTLSAG
+792 GSG
-807 ANQMSGGITQLT
+807 
-819 DGSSQVTTGLG
+819 QVTTGLG
-830 TLNGGLNQMSTGSTQ
+830 TLSNGSTQ

-864 VKVNDGSGELAEK
+864 VKVNDGSSELAEK

-994 SIVTSLAFI
+994 SIITSLAFI

-1022 ITLIIQL
+1022 ITLIMQL

-1073 WQNIGML
+1073 WQNVGVL

>member
-1 MKWNQL
+1 MKGNQL
-7 LRKEFTEIIKS
+7 LRKEFTQIIKS

-86 FKWEFVSEKEAEKGM
+86 FKWEFVSEKEAKKGM

-123 LKDDPKPLNLEYIP
+123 LKDEPKPLNLEYIP

-179 SKGLADGAEGANK
+179 SKGLADGAEGASK

-223 GAQKLADGSNKLVDG
+223 GVQKLADGSNKLVDG

-256 QTGIGKLVDGSGK
+256 QIGIGKLVD
-269 VTDGLHVLNS
+269 
-279 NVGIGKLVSGSGK
+279 
-292 VTDGLHVLNSNAGIG
+292 
-307 KLVSGSGKVTDG
+307 GSGKVTDG

-338 VTDGLH
+338 VT
-344 ALNSNAGIGKLVDG
+344 
-358 SGKVTNGLN
+358 NGLN
-367 MLNSKTGEMQTG
+367 TLNSKTGEMQTG
-379 IGKLVSGSGKVT
+379 IGKLIDGSGKVT

-404 QKGIGELRDGS
+404 QKGIDELHDGS

-420 GLNEL
+420 GLNKL
-425 VSKSGDLK
+425 VSKSGELK
-433 TGTTDL
+433 IGTTDL
-439 SNGMGKLV
+439 SNGMEALV
-447 EGRSQLEKGSQEI
+447 EGQRQLEKWSQEI
-460 QKGLQDLNSNVQKSA
+460 QKGLQDLSSNVQKSTA
-475 AGLEEM
+475 TLEEM
-481 QSKVPSILNT
+481 QSKDPAILST

-513 AGDAKTAAQDVA
+513 ARDAKNAAQDVA
-525 NLQKQIESLPKEY
+525 DLQKQIESLPKEY

-545 ITSAVKSTA
+545 VTSAIKNTT

-575 QLKGE
+575 QLKDE
-580 IHQTTN
+580 INQKT
-586 GLQNKLP
+586 GDGQSKLP
-593 NPEGVKTLAGGIEKL
+593 NAAELQSLTAGIEQL
-608 TNAQN
+608 SSAQKG
-613 EFVSKF
+613 FVEKF
-619 HGFGEGLDKAKIGAN
+619 QGFGAKLNTAKEGAN
-634 KLKDG
+634 KFKNESG
-639 SVQLIDGVTQLQS
+639 QLIDAINQLAD
-652 GSGKVTAGLGELYAG
+652 GSGKVTGGLGALSAG
-667 ANQMAGGINQLA
+667 ANQMAGG
-679 DGSAQVT
+679 
-686 GGLGT
+686 
-691 VSERANQMAGGI
+691 
-703 NQLADG
+703 
-709 SSQVTGG
+709 
-716 LGTVSVGVSKLADGS
+716 
-731 GQVTDGLGTVSVGV
+731 
-745 SKLADGSGQVT
+745 
-756 GGLGTVSVGVSK
+756 
-768 LADGSSQVTGG
+768 
-779 LGTVS
+779 
-784 VAVNQLAD
+784 VNQLAN

-807 ANQMSGGITQLT
+807 ANQMAGGVNQLAN
-819 DGSSQVTTGLG
+819 GSSQVTGGLGTLSVGVSKLADGSKQVTGGLGSLSVGVNQMAGGVTQLADGSGQVTTGIG
-830 TLNGGLNQMSTGSTQ
+830 TLNGGLNKMSTGSTQ

-960 VLLSVGIIQAIVA
+960 VLLSVGIIQAVVA

-1003 ALIQCLVTAF
+1003 ALIQCLVTVF

-1062 AVVSSGDFNFM
+1062 AVVSSGDFDFM
-1073 WQNIGML
+1073 WQNVGVL

-1094 LTLMHKR
+1094 LTWMHKR
-1101 QFKNV
+1101 QFKNI

>member
-1 MKWNQL
+1 MKWHKL
-7 LRKEFTEIIKS
+7 LSKEFAEIIKS

-47 KQLDDLPVAVVNL
+47 EQLDDLPVAVVNL
-60 DKGAV
+60 DKGAEL
-65 FDGKPIEVGK
+65 DGKPIEVGK
-75 GLVDNLKDNTS
+75 GLVDNLKDNKS
-86 FKWEFVSEKEAEKGM
+86 FKWEFVSEKEAKEGM

-171 MFDSIQDV
+171 MFDSIKDV

-223 GAQKLADGSNKLVDG
+223 GVQKLADGSNKLVDG

-256 QTGIGKLVDGSGK
+256 QIGIGKLQDGSGKVTAGLNTLNGKTGIGKLQDGSGK
-269 VTDGLHVLNS
+269 VTDGLNMLNGKTGEMQI
-279 NVGIGKLVSGSGK
+279 GIGKLQ
-292 VTDGLHVLNSNAGIG
+292 
-307 KLVSGSGKVTDG
+307 
-319 LHVLNSNAGI
+319 
-329 GKLVDGSGK
+329 DGSGK
-338 VTDGLH
+338 VT
-344 ALNSNAGIGKLVDG
+344 A
-358 SGKVTNGLN
+358 
-367 MLNSKTGEMQTG
+367 
-379 IGKLVSGSGKVT
+379 
-391 DGLNTLNS
+391 GLNTLNS
-399 KTGEM
+399 KT
-404 QKGIGELRDGS
+404 GELRDGS

-420 GLNEL
+420 GLNKL
-425 VSKSGDLK
+425 VSKSGELQ

-447 EGRSQLEKGSQEI
+447 EGQSQLEEGSQAI

-475 AGLEEM
+475 AGLGEM
-481 QSKVPSILNT
+481 QSEIPSILNA

-513 AGDAKTAAQDVA
+513 AGDAKNAAQDVA

-560 AGVAGGTNKLNEEVK
+560 AGVAGGTKKLNEEVK

-593 NPEGVKTLAGGIEKL
+593 NPAGVKTLAGGIAKL

-613 EFVSKF
+613 EFVSNF
-619 HGFGEGLDKAKIGAN
+619 HGFGEGLDNAKIGAD

-639 SVQLIDGVTQLQS
+639 SVQLIDGVTQLQR
-652 GSGKVTAGLGELYAG
+652 GSGKVTAGLGQLSAGVNQLADGSNQVTGGLGTLSAG
-667 ANQMAGGINQLA
+667 ANQMAGG
-679 DGSAQVT
+679 
-686 GGLGT
+686 
-691 VSERANQMAGGI
+691 
-703 NQLADG
+703 
-709 SSQVTGG
+709 
-716 LGTVSVGVSKLADGS
+716 
-731 GQVTDGLGTVSVGV
+731 
-745 SKLADGSGQVT
+745 
-756 GGLGTVSVGVSK
+756 
-768 LADGSSQVTGG
+768 
-779 LGTVS
+779 
-784 VAVNQLAD
+784 VNQLAD
-792 GSSQVTGGLGTLSAG
+792 GSSQVTGGLGTLSVGVTQLADGSSQVTGGLGTLSVG
-807 ANQMSGGITQLT
+807 ANQMAGGVNQLA
-819 DGSSQVTTGLG
+819 DGSGQVTTGLG

-1037 LELIPKFLQP
+1037 LELIPKYLQP

-1073 WQNIGML
+1073 WQNIGIL
-1080 MIFIVVLSLGTIAS
+1080 MIFIVLLSLGTIAS
-1094 LTLMHKR
+1094 LTWMHKR
-1101 QFKNV
+1101 QFKNI

>member
-1 MKWNQL
+1 MKGNQL

-75 GLVDNLKDNTS
+75 GLVDNLKDNKS
-86 FKWEFVSEKEAEKGM
+86 FKWEFVSEKEAKKGM

-123 LKDDPKPLNLEYIP
+123 LKDNPKPLNLEYIP

-147 IGGTAIEKIKGEV
+147 IGGTAIEKIKTEV

-171 MFDSIQDV
+171 MFDSIKDV
-179 SKGLADGAEGANK
+179 SKGLADGSEGASK

-223 GAQKLADGSNKLVDG
+223 GVEKLFDG
-238 SGKVTNGLNTLNS
+238 SGKVTAGLNTLNS

-256 QTGIGKLVDGSGK
+256 QIGIGKLVG
-269 VTDGLHVLNS
+269 
-279 NVGIGKLVSGSGK
+279 GSGK

-307 KLVSGSGKVTDG
+307 KL
-319 LHVLNSNAGI
+319 I
-329 GKLVDGSGK
+329 DGSGK
-338 VTDGLH
+338 VT
-344 ALNSNAGIGKLVDG
+344 A
-358 SGKVTNGLN
+358 
-367 MLNSKTGEMQTG
+367 
-379 IGKLVSGSGKVT
+379 
-391 DGLNTLNS
+391 GLNTLNS
-399 KTGEM
+399 KT
-404 QKGIGELRDGS
+404 GELRDGS

-420 GLNEL
+420 GLNKL

-433 TGTTDL
+433 TGTTNL

-491 VNEKIDGAGANVN
+491 VNEKIDAAGANIN

-513 AGDAKTAAQDVA
+513 VGDAKTAAQDVV

-593 NPEGVKTLAGGIEKL
+593 NPAGMKALADGVEKL

-619 HGFGEGLDKAKIGAN
+619 HGFGEGLDNAKIGAD

-652 GSGKVTAGLGELYAG
+652 GSGKVT
-667 ANQMAGGINQLA
+667 
-679 DGSAQVT
+679 
-686 GGLGT
+686 
-691 VSERANQMAGGI
+691 
-703 NQLADG
+703 
-709 SSQVTGG
+709 
-716 LGTVSVGVSKLADGS
+716 
-731 GQVTDGLGTVSVGV
+731 DGLGQLSAG
-745 SKLADGSGQVT
+745 
-756 GGLGTVSVGVSK
+756 
-768 LADGSSQVTGG
+768 
-779 LGTVS
+779 
-784 VAVNQLAD
+784 VNQLAD

-807 ANQMSGGITQLT
+807 VNQLT
-819 DGSSQVTTGLG
+819 DGSSQVTGGLGTLSVGANQMAGGVNQLADGSGQVTTGLG
-830 TLNGGLNQMSTGSTQ
+830 TLSTVSIQ

-864 VKVNDGSGELAEK
+864 VKVNDGSSELAEK

-994 SIVTSLAFI
+994 SIITSLAFI

-1022 ITLIIQL
+1022 ITLIMQL

-1073 WQNIGML
+1073 WQNVGVL

-1094 LTLMHKR
+1094 LTWMHKR
-1101 QFKNV
+1101 QFRNI

>member
-1 MKWNQL
+1 MKGNQL

-75 GLVDNLKDNTS
+75 GLVDNLKDNKS
-86 FKWEFVSEKEAEKGM
+86 FKWEFVSEKEAKKGM

-123 LKDDPKPLNLEYIP
+123 LKDNPKPLNLEYIP

-147 IGGTAIEKIKGEV
+147 IGGTAIEKIKTEV

-171 MFDSIQDV
+171 MFDSIKDV
-179 SKGLADGAEGANK
+179 SKGLADGSEGASK

-223 GAQKLADGSNKLVDG
+223 GVQKLADGSNKLVDGSGKVTNGLNVLNSKTGEMQVGIGKLVDG

-256 QTGIGKLVDGSGK
+256 QIGIGKLVDGSGK
-269 VTDGLHVLNS
+269 VTDGLH
-279 NVGIGKLVSGSGK
+279 
-292 VTDGLHVLNSNAGIG
+292 A
-307 KLVSGSGKVTDG
+307 
-319 LHVLNSNAGI
+319 LNSNAGI

-358 SGKVTNGLN
+358 SGKVT
-367 MLNSKTGEMQTG
+367 
-379 IGKLVSGSGKVT
+379 

-399 KTGEM
+399 KT
-404 QKGIGELRDGS
+404 GELRDGS

-420 GLNEL
+420 GLNKL
-425 VSKSGDLK
+425 VSKSGELK

-447 EGRSQLEKGSQEI
+447 EGQSQLEKGSQAI
-460 QKGLQDLNSNVQKSA
+460 QKGLQELNSNVQKSA

-513 AGDAKTAAQDVA
+513 AGDAKNAAQEVA

-586 GLQNKLP
+586 GLQKNLP
-593 NPEGVKTLAGGIEKL
+593 NPAGIKTLAGGIEKL
-608 TNAQN
+608 TSAQN

-619 HGFGEGLDKAKIGAN
+619 HGFGEGLDNAKIGAD

-652 GSGKVTAGLGELYAG
+652 GSGKVTAGLGQLSAG
-667 ANQMAGGINQLA
+667 VNQ
-679 DGSAQVT
+679 
-686 GGLGT
+686 
-691 VSERANQMAGGI
+691 
-703 NQLADG
+703 
-709 SSQVTGG
+709 
-716 LGTVSVGVSKLADGS
+716 LADGS
-731 GQVTDGLGTVSVGV
+731 GQVTGGLGTLSVGV

-756 GGLGTVSVGVSK
+756 GGLGTLSVGVTK
-768 LADGSSQVTGG
+768 
-779 LGTVS
+779 
-784 VAVNQLAD
+784 LAD

-807 ANQMSGGITQLT
+807 ANQMAGGVNQLA
-819 DGSSQVTTGLG
+819 DGSSQVTDGLGTLSVGANQMAGGVNQLADGSNQVTTGLG
-830 TLNGGLNQMSTGSTQ
+830 TLNGGLNKMSTGSTQ

-853 ADGSGKVTDGL
+853 ADGSGQVTDGL

-1022 ITLIIQL
+1022 ITLIMQL

-1062 AVVSSGDFNFM
+1062 AVVSSGDFDFM

>member
-1 MKWNQL
+1 MKGNQL

-75 GLVDNLKDNTS
+75 GLVDNLKDNKS
-86 FKWEFVSEKEAEKGM
+86 FKWEFVSEKEAKKGM

-160 SSTLT
+160 ASTLT

-223 GAQKLADGSNKLVDG
+223 GVQKLADGSNKLVDG

-256 QTGIGKLVDGSGK
+256 QIGIGKLVD
-269 VTDGLHVLNS
+269 
-279 NVGIGKLVSGSGK
+279 
-292 VTDGLHVLNSNAGIG
+292 
-307 KLVSGSGKVTDG
+307 GSGKVTDG

-358 SGKVTNGLN
+358 SGKVTDGLHA
-367 MLNSKTGEMQTG
+367 LNSNAG
-379 IGKLVSGSGKVT
+379 IGKLVDGSGKVT

-399 KTGEM
+399 KTGE
-404 QKGIGELRDGS
+404 LRDGS

-420 GLNEL
+420 GLNKL
-425 VSKSGDLK
+425 VSKSGELK

-447 EGRSQLEKGSQEI
+447 EGQSQLEEGSQAI
-460 QKGLQDLNSNVQKSA
+460 QKGLQELNSNVQKSA

-513 AGDAKTAAQDVA
+513 AGDAKNAAQEVA

-545 ITSAVKSTA
+545 VTSAVKSTA

-575 QLKGE
+575 QVKVE

-593 NPEGVKTLAGGIEKL
+593 NPAGIKTLAGGIEKL

-619 HGFGEGLDKAKIGAN
+619 HGFGEGLDNAKIGAD

-652 GSGKVTAGLGELYAG
+652 GSGKVTAGLGQLSAG
-667 ANQMAGGINQLA
+667 VNQLA
-679 DGSAQVT
+679 DGSGQVTDGLGTLSVGVSKLADGSGQVT

-691 VSERANQMAGGI
+691 LSVGVTK
-703 NQLADG
+703 LADG
-709 SSQVTGG
+709 SGQVTGG
-716 LGTVSVGVSKLADGS
+716 LGTLSVGVSKLADGS
-731 GQVTDGLGTVSVGV
+731 GQVTDGLGTLSVG
-745 SKLADGSGQVT
+745 ANQMA
-756 GGLGTVSVGVSK
+756 GG
-768 LADGSSQVTGG
+768 
-779 LGTVS
+779 
-784 VAVNQLAD
+784 VNQLAD
-792 GSSQVTGGLGTLSAG
+792 GSG
-807 ANQMSGGITQLT
+807 
-819 DGSSQVTTGLG
+819 QVTTGLG
-830 TLNGGLNQMSTGSTQ
+830 TLNGGLNQMSNGSTQ

-864 VKVNDGSGELAEK
+864 LKVNDGSGELAEK

-994 SIVTSLAFI
+994 SIITSLAFI

-1022 ITLIIQL
+1022 ITLIMQL

-1062 AVVSSGDFNFM
+1062 AVVSSGDFDFM
-1073 WQNIGML
+1073 WKNIGIL
-1080 MIFIVVLSLGTIAS
+1080 MIFIVVLSFGTIFS

-1101 QFKNV
+1101 KFKNV
-1106 AENQSVEA
+1106 LENQSVEA

>member
-1 MKWNQL
+1 MKGNQL
-7 LRKEFTEIIKS
+7 LRKEFTEIIKN

-75 GLVDNLKDNTS
+75 GLVDNLKDNKS
-86 FKWEFVSEKEAEKGM
+86 FKWEFVSEKEAKKGM

-123 LKDDPKPLNLEYIP
+123 LKDNPKPLNLEYIP

-160 SSTLT
+160 ASTLT

-251 KTGEM
+251 KTSEM
-256 QTGIGKLVDGSGK
+256 QTGIGKLID
-269 VTDGLHVLNS
+269 
-279 NVGIGKLVSGSGK
+279 
-292 VTDGLHVLNSNAGIG
+292 
-307 KLVSGSGKVTDG
+307 
-319 LHVLNSNAGI
+319 
-329 GKLVDGSGK
+329 
-338 VTDGLH
+338 
-344 ALNSNAGIGKLVDG
+344 
-358 SGKVTNGLN
+358 
-367 MLNSKTGEMQTG
+367 
-379 IGKLVSGSGKVT
+379 GSGKVT

-404 QKGIGELRDGS
+404 QKGIGELHDGS

-420 GLNEL
+420 GLNKL
-425 VSKSGDLK
+425 VSKSGELK

-447 EGRSQLEKGSQEI
+447 EGQSQLEEGSQAI

-475 AGLEEM
+475 ADLEEM

-513 AGDAKTAAQDVA
+513 AGDAKTATQDVA

-560 AGVAGGTNKLNEEVK
+560 TGVAGGTNKLNEEVK

-580 IHQTTN
+580 INQKTN
-586 GLQNKLP
+586 GLQNELP
-593 NPEGVKTLAGGIEKL
+593 NPAGVKILAGGIAKL

-619 HGFGEGLDKAKIGAN
+619 HGFGEGLDNAKIGAD

-639 SVQLIDGVTQLQS
+639 SVQLIDGVAQLQS
-652 GSGKVTAGLGELYAG
+652 GSGKVTAGLGQLSAG
-667 ANQMAGGINQLA
+667 ANQMAGGVNQLA
-679 DGSAQVT
+679 
-686 GGLGT
+686 
-691 VSERANQMAGGI
+691 N
-703 NQLADG
+703 G

-716 LGTVSVGVSKLADGS
+716 LGTLSAGAN
-731 GQVTDGLGTVSVGV
+731 QM
-745 SKLADGSGQVT
+745 A
-756 GGLGTVSVGVSK
+756 GG
-768 LADGSSQVTGG
+768 
-779 LGTVS
+779 
-784 VAVNQLAD
+784 VNQLAD
-792 GSSQVTGGLGTLSAG
+792 GSSQVTGGLGTLSVG
-807 ANQMSGGITQLT
+807 ANQMAGGVNQLA
-819 DGSSQVTTGLG
+819 DGSNQVTTGLG
-830 TLNGGLNQMSTGSTQ
+830 TLNGGLNKMSTGSTQ

-1073 WQNIGML
+1073 WQNVGVL
-1080 MIFIVVLSLGTIAS
+1080 MIFIVVLSLGTIAA
-1094 LTLMHKR
+1094 LTWMHKR
-1101 QFKNV
+1101 QFRNI
-1106 AENQSVEA
+1106 AENQSIEA

>member
-1 MKWNQL
+1 MNRYSLFIWEKMTKWTIWSFRKGGEMMKWNQL

-86 FKWEFVSEKEAEKGM
+86 FKWEFVSEKEAKKGM

-107 MLVRIPDDFSS
+107 MLVRIPNDFSS

-223 GAQKLADGSNKLVDG
+223 GVQKLADGSNKLVDGSGKVTAGLNTLNSKTGIGKLQDGSGKVTDGLNTLNGKTGEMQTGIGKLVDG

-251 KTGEM
+251 KTGE
-256 QTGIGKLVDGSGK
+256 
-269 VTDGLHVLNS
+269 
-279 NVGIGKLVSGSGK
+279 
-292 VTDGLHVLNSNAGIG
+292 
-307 KLVSGSGKVTDG
+307 
-319 LHVLNSNAGI
+319 
-329 GKLVDGSGK
+329 
-338 VTDGLH
+338 
-344 ALNSNAGIGKLVDG
+344 
-358 SGKVTNGLN
+358 
-367 MLNSKTGEMQTG
+367 
-379 IGKLVSGSGKVT
+379 
-391 DGLNTLNS
+391 
-399 KTGEM
+399 
-404 QKGIGELRDGS
+404 LRDGS

-420 GLNEL
+420 GLNKL
-425 VSKSGDLK
+425 VSKSGELQ

-439 SNGMGKLV
+439 SNGMGKLA
-447 EGRSQLEKGSQEI
+447 EGQSQLEKGSQEI
-460 QKGLQDLNSNVQKSA
+460 QKGLQELNSNVQKSA
-475 AGLEEM
+475 VGLEEM

-513 AGDAKTAAQDVA
+513 AGDAKNAAQEVA

-545 ITSAVKSTA
+545 VTSAVKSTA

-575 QLKGE
+575 QLTGE

-593 NPEGVKTLAGGIEKL
+593 NPAGVKTLAGGVEKL

-619 HGFGEGLDKAKIGAN
+619 HGFGEGLDKAKIGAD

-652 GSGKVTAGLGELYAG
+652 GSGKVTAGLGQLSAGANQLADGSNQVTGGLGTLSVG
-667 ANQMAGGINQLA
+667 ANQMAGGINQL
-679 DGSAQVT
+679 V
-686 GGLGT
+686 
-691 VSERANQMAGGI
+691 
-703 NQLADG
+703 
-709 SSQVTGG
+709 
-716 LGTVSVGVSKLADGS
+716 
-731 GQVTDGLGTVSVGV
+731 
-745 SKLADGSGQVT
+745 
-756 GGLGTVSVGVSK
+756 
-768 LADGSSQVTGG
+768 
-779 LGTVS
+779 
-784 VAVNQLAD
+784 D
-792 GSSQVTGGLGTLSAG
+792 GSSQVTGGLGTLSVGVTKLA
-807 ANQMSGGITQLT
+807 
-819 DGSSQVTTGLG
+819 DGSNQVTTGLG
-830 TLNGGLNQMSTGSTQ
+830 DLNGGLNKMSTGSTQ

-960 VLLSVGIIQAIVA
+960 VLLSVGIIQAVVA
-973 DVILLFG
+973 DIILLFG
-980 LGVEVQSIPYFILF
+980 LGVEVQSIPYFIIF

-1073 WQNIGML
+1073 WQNIGVL

-1094 LTLMHKR
+1094 LTWMHKR
-1101 QFKNV
+1101 QFRNI
-1106 AENQSVEA
+1106 AENQSIEA

>member
-1 MKWNQL
+1 MKGNQL

-75 GLVDNLKDNTS
+75 GLVDNLKDNKS
-86 FKWEFVSEKEAEKGM
+86 FKWEFVSEKEAKKGM

-123 LKDDPKPLNLEYIP
+123 LKDNPKPLNLEYIP

-147 IGGTAIEKIKGEV
+147 IGGKAIEKIKTEV

-171 MFDSIQDV
+171 MFDSIKDV
-179 SKGLADGAEGANK
+179 SKGLADGAEGANE

-223 GAQKLADGSNKLVDG
+223 GVQKLADGSNKLVDG

-256 QTGIGKLVDGSGK
+256 QTGIGKLQDGSGK
-269 VTDGLHVLNS
+269 VTG
-279 NVGIGKLVSGSGK
+279 
-292 VTDGLHVLNSNAGIG
+292 
-307 KLVSGSGKVTDG
+307 
-319 LHVLNSNAGI
+319 
-329 GKLVDGSGK
+329 
-338 VTDGLH
+338 
-344 ALNSNAGIGKLVDG
+344 
-358 SGKVTNGLN
+358 
-367 MLNSKTGEMQTG
+367 
-379 IGKLVSGSGKVT
+379 
-391 DGLNTLNS
+391 GLNTLNS
-399 KTGEM
+399 KT
-404 QKGIGELRDGS
+404 GELRDGS

-420 GLNEL
+420 GLNKL
-425 VSKSGDLK
+425 VSKSGELQ
-433 TGTTDL
+433 TGTTNL

-447 EGRSQLEKGSQEI
+447 EGQSQLEKGSQAI
-460 QKGLQDLNSNVQKSA
+460 QKGLQDLNSNVQNSA

-481 QSKVPSILNT
+481 QSKVPSILNA
-491 VNEKIDGAGANVN
+491 VNEKIDGAGENVN

-513 AGDAKTAAQDVA
+513 AGDAKNAAQEVA
-525 NLQKQIESLPKEY
+525 NLQKKIESLPKEY

-560 AGVAGGTNKLNEEVK
+560 TGVAGGTNKLNEEVK

-580 IHQTTN
+580 IDQKTS

-593 NPEGVKTLAGGIEKL
+593 NSEGVKTLADGIEKL

-619 HGFGEGLDKAKIGAN
+619 YGFGEGLDNAKIGAD

-639 SVQLIDGVTQLQS
+639 SVQLIDGITQLQS
-652 GSGKVTAGLGELYAG
+652 GSGKVTAGLGQLSAG
-667 ANQMAGGINQLA
+667 
-679 DGSAQVT
+679 
-686 GGLGT
+686 
-691 VSERANQMAGGI
+691 
-703 NQLADG
+703 
-709 SSQVTGG
+709 
-716 LGTVSVGVSKLADGS
+716 
-731 GQVTDGLGTVSVGV
+731 
-745 SKLADGSGQVT
+745 
-756 GGLGTVSVGVSK
+756 
-768 LADGSSQVTGG
+768 
-779 LGTVS
+779 
-784 VAVNQLAD
+784 VNQLVD
-792 GSSQVTGGLGTLSAG
+792 GSSQVTGGLGTLSVG
-807 ANQMSGGITQLT
+807 TSQMTGGITQLA

-830 TLNGGLNQMSTGSTQ
+830 TLNGGLNKMSTGSTQ

-994 SIVTSLAFI
+994 SIITSLAFI

-1022 ITLIIQL
+1022 ITLIMQL

-1047 FNAWLPMTYSVSGLK
+1047 FHAWLPMTYSVSGLK
-1062 AVVSSGDFNFM
+1062 AVVSSGDFDFM

>member
-1 MKWNQL
+1 MKWHKL
-7 LRKEFTEIIKS
+7 LSKEFAEIIKS
-18 KKILIPIIAV
+18 KKMLIPIIAV

-47 KQLDDLPVAVVNL
+47 EQLDDLPVAVVNL
-60 DKGAV
+60 DKGAEL
-65 FDGKPIEVGK
+65 DGKPIEVGK
-75 GLVDNLKDNTS
+75 GLVDNLKDNKS
-86 FKWEFVSEKEAEKGM
+86 FKWEFVSEKEAKEGM

-147 IGGTAIEKIKGEV
+147 IGGTAIEKIKSEV

-171 MFDSIQDV
+171 MFDSIKDV
-179 SKGLADGAEGANK
+179 SKGLADGADGANK
-192 LHDGSSEL
+192 LHDGASEL

-223 GAQKLADGSNKLVDG
+223 GVQTLADGSNKLVDG

-256 QTGIGKLVDGSGK
+256 QIGIGKLQD
-269 VTDGLHVLNS
+269 
-279 NVGIGKLVSGSGK
+279 GSGK

-307 KLVSGSGKVTDG
+307 KLQ
-319 LHVLNSNAGI
+319 
-329 GKLVDGSGK
+329 DGSGK

-358 SGKVTNGLN
+358 SGKVTDGLN
-367 MLNSKTGEMQTG
+367 TLNSKTGEMQTG
-379 IGKLVSGSGKVT
+379 IGKLVDGSGKVT
-391 DGLNTLNS
+391 GGLNTLNS

-404 QKGIGELRDGS
+404 QKGIGELHDGS
-415 EKVTG
+415 EKVTD
-420 GLNEL
+420 GLNKL
-425 VSKSGDLK
+425 VSKSGELK
-433 TGTTDL
+433 TGTTEL
-439 SNGMGKLV
+439 SNGMEQIV
-447 EGRSQLEKGSQEI
+447 GRQSELEKGSQEI
-460 QKGLQDLNSNVQKSA
+460 QKGLQDLNSNVQNAA

-491 VNEKIDGAGANVN
+491 VNQKIDGAGENIN

-513 AGDAKTAAQDVA
+513 AGDAKNAAQEVA

-560 AGVAGGTNKLNEEVK
+560 TGVASGTNKLNEEVK

-580 IHQTTN
+580 INQTTN

-619 HGFGEGLDKAKIGAN
+619 HGFGEGLDNAKIGAD
-634 KLKDG
+634 KLKDR

-652 GSGKVTAGLGELYAG
+652 GSGKVTVGLGQLSAE

-679 DGSAQVT
+679 DGSGQVT

-691 VSERANQMAGGI
+691 LSERANQMAGGI

-716 LGTVSVGVSKLADGS
+716 LGTVSGGVSKLADGS
-731 GQVTDGLGTVSVGV
+731 G
-745 SKLADGSGQVT
+745 KVT
-756 GGLGTVSVGVSK
+756 GGLGTVSVVVTK
-768 LADGSSQVTGG
+768 LEDGS
-779 LGTVS
+779 
-784 VAVNQLAD
+784 N
-792 GSSQVTGGLGTLSAG
+792 QVTGGLGTLSVG
-807 ANQMSGGITQLT
+807 ANQMAGGVNQLA
-819 DGSSQVTTGLG
+819 DGSGQVTTGLG
-830 TLNGGLNQMSTGSTQ
+830 TLNGGLNKMSTGSTQ

-853 ADGSGKVTDGL
+853 TDGSGKVTDGL

-901 VKVKTEKMAEVPNY
+901 VKVKVEKMAEVPNY

-1022 ITLIIQL
+1022 ITLIMQL

-1047 FNAWLPMTYSVSGLK
+1047 FNAWLPMTYSVSGFK

-1073 WQNIGML
+1073 WQNIGIL

-1094 LTLMHKR
+1094 LTWMHKR
-1101 QFKNV
+1101 QFKNI

>member
-1 MKWNQL
+1 MKGKQL

-65 FDGKPIEVGK
+65 FDGKSIEVGK
-75 GLVDNLKDNTS
+75 GLVDNLKDNKS
-86 FKWEFVSEKEAEKGM
+86 FKWEFVSEKEAKKGM
-101 EGRKYY
+101 EARKYY

-123 LKDDPKPLNLEYIP
+123 LKDNPKPLNLEYIP

-147 IGGTAIEKIKGEV
+147 IGGTAIEKIKTEV

-212 TLQGKSGEMKD
+212 TLQGNSGEMKD
-223 GAQKLADGSNKLVDG
+223 GVQKLADGSNKLVDG
-238 SGKVTNGLNTLNS
+238 SGKVTNGLNALNS

-256 QTGIGKLVDGSGK
+256 QIGIGKLVD
-269 VTDGLHVLNS
+269 
-279 NVGIGKLVSGSGK
+279 
-292 VTDGLHVLNSNAGIG
+292 
-307 KLVSGSGKVTDG
+307 GSGKVTDG

-358 SGKVTNGLN
+358 SGKVTDGLHA
-367 MLNSKTGEMQTG
+367 LNSNAG
-379 IGKLVSGSGKVT
+379 IGKLVDGSGKVT

-399 KTGEM
+399 KTGE
-404 QKGIGELRDGS
+404 LRDGS

-420 GLNEL
+420 GLNKL
-425 VSKSGDLK
+425 VSKSGELK

-447 EGRSQLEKGSQEI
+447 EGQSQLEEGSQAI
-460 QKGLQDLNSNVQKSA
+460 QKGLQELNSNVQKSA

-513 AGDAKTAAQDVA
+513 AGDAKNAAQEVA

-545 ITSAVKSTA
+545 VTSAVKSTA

-586 GLQNKLP
+586 GLQKNLP
-593 NPEGVKTLAGGIEKL
+593 NPAGIKTLAGAIEKL
-608 TNAQN
+608 TSAQN

-619 HGFGEGLDKAKIGAN
+619 HGFGEGLDNAKIGAD

-652 GSGKVTAGLGELYAG
+652 GSGKVTAGLGQLSAG
-667 ANQMAGGINQLA
+667 VNQ
-679 DGSAQVT
+679 
-686 GGLGT
+686 
-691 VSERANQMAGGI
+691 
-703 NQLADG
+703 
-709 SSQVTGG
+709 
-716 LGTVSVGVSKLADGS
+716 LADGS
-731 GQVTDGLGTVSVGV
+731 GQVTGGLGTLSVGV

-756 GGLGTVSVGVSK
+756 GGLGTLSVGVTK
-768 LADGSSQVTGG
+768 
-779 LGTVS
+779 
-784 VAVNQLAD
+784 LAD

-807 ANQMSGGITQLT
+807 VNQLADGSGKVTGGLGALSAGANQMAVGVNQLA
-819 DGSSQVTTGLG
+819 DGSSQVTGGLGQLSAGANQMAGGVNQLADGSSKVTGGLGTLSVGANQMAGGVNQLADGSGQVTTGLG
-830 TLNGGLNQMSTGSTQ
+830 TLNGGLNQMSNGSTQ

-994 SIVTSLAFI
+994 SIITSLAFI

-1022 ITLIIQL
+1022 ITLIMQL

-1062 AVVSSGDFNFM
+1062 AVVSSGDFDFM
-1073 WQNIGML
+1073 WKNIGIL
-1080 MIFIVVLSLGTIAS
+1080 MIFIVVLSFGTIVS

-1101 QFKNV
+1101 KFKNV
-1106 AENQSVEA
+1106 LENQSVEA

>member
-1 MKWNQL
+1 MKGNQL
-7 LRKEFTEIIKS
+7 LRKEFTQIIKS

-86 FKWEFVSEKEAEKGM
+86 FKWEFVSEKEAKKGM

-107 MLVRIPDDFSS
+107 MLVRIPNDFSS

-223 GAQKLADGSNKLVDG
+223 GVQKLADGSNKLVDGSGKVTVGLNTLNSKTGEMQIGIGKLVDG

-256 QTGIGKLVDGSGK
+256 QIGIGKLVD
-269 VTDGLHVLNS
+269 
-279 NVGIGKLVSGSGK
+279 
-292 VTDGLHVLNSNAGIG
+292 
-307 KLVSGSGKVTDG
+307 GSGKVTDG

-358 SGKVTNGLN
+358 SGKVTDGLHA
-367 MLNSKTGEMQTG
+367 LNSNAG
-379 IGKLVSGSGKVT
+379 IGKLVDGSGKVT

-399 KTGEM
+399 KTGE
-404 QKGIGELRDGS
+404 LRDGS

-420 GLNEL
+420 GLNKL
-425 VSKSGDLK
+425 VSKSGELK

-447 EGRSQLEKGSQEI
+447 EGQSQLEKGSQEI
-460 QKGLQDLNSNVQKSA
+460 QKGLQELNSNVQKSA

-513 AGDAKTAAQDVA
+513 AGDAKNAAQEVA

-545 ITSAVKSTA
+545 VTSAVKSTA

-586 GLQNKLP
+586 GLQKNLP
-593 NPEGVKTLAGGIEKL
+593 NPAGIKTLAGGIEKL
-608 TNAQN
+608 TSAQN

-619 HGFGEGLDKAKIGAN
+619 HGFGEGLDNAKIGAD

-652 GSGKVTAGLGELYAG
+652 GSEKVTAGLGQLSAG
-667 ANQMAGGINQLA
+667 VNQ
-679 DGSAQVT
+679 
-686 GGLGT
+686 
-691 VSERANQMAGGI
+691 
-703 NQLADG
+703 
-709 SSQVTGG
+709 
-716 LGTVSVGVSKLADGS
+716 LADGS
-731 GQVTDGLGTVSVGV
+731 GQVTGGLGTLSVGV

-756 GGLGTVSVGVSK
+756 GGLGTLSVGVTK
-768 LADGSSQVTGG
+768 
-779 LGTVS
+779 
-784 VAVNQLAD
+784 LAD

-807 ANQMSGGITQLT
+807 VNQLADGSGQVTGGLGTLSAGPNQMAGGVNQLADGSSQVTDGLGTLSVGANQMAGGVNQLA
-819 DGSSQVTTGLG
+819 DGSNQVTTGLG
-830 TLNGGLNQMSTGSTQ
+830 TLNGGLNKMSTGSTQ

-864 VKVNDGSGELAEK
+864 EKVNDGSGELAEK

-901 VKVKTEKMAEVPNY
+901 VKVKTEKIAEVPNY

-960 VLLSVGIIQAIVA
+960 VLLSVGIIQAVVA

-1094 LTLMHKR
+1094 LTWMHKR
-1101 QFKNV
+1101 QFRNI
-1106 AENQSVEA
+1106 AENQSIEA

>member
-1 MKWNQL
+1 MKGNQL
-7 LRKEFTEIIKS
+7 LRKEFTQIIKS

-86 FKWEFVSEKEAEKGM
+86 FKWEFVSEKEAKKGM

-123 LKDDPKPLNLEYIP
+123 LKDEPKPLNLEYIP

-160 SSTLT
+160 ASTLT

-179 SKGLADGAEGANK
+179 SKGLADGAEGASK

-223 GAQKLADGSNKLVDG
+223 GVQKLADGSNKLVDG
-238 SGKVTNGLNTLNS
+238 SGKVTNGLNVLNS

-256 QTGIGKLVDGSGK
+256 QVGIGKLVD
-269 VTDGLHVLNS
+269 
-279 NVGIGKLVSGSGK
+279 
-292 VTDGLHVLNSNAGIG
+292 
-307 KLVSGSGKVTDG
+307 GSGKVTDG

-338 VTDGLH
+338 VT
-344 ALNSNAGIGKLVDG
+344 
-358 SGKVTNGLN
+358 NGLN
-367 MLNSKTGEMQTG
+367 MLNSKTSEMQTGIGKLQDGSQKVTAGLNTLNGKTGEMQTG
-379 IGKLVSGSGKVT
+379 IGKLQDGSKKVT
-391 DGLNTLNS
+391 NGLNTLVS
-399 KTGEM
+399 QSGE
-404 QKGIGELRDGS
+404 
-415 EKVTG
+415 
-420 GLNEL
+420 
-425 VSKSGDLK
+425 LK
-433 TGTTDL
+433 TGTIDL
-439 SNGMGKLV
+439 SNGMEQLV
-447 EGRSQLEKGSQEI
+447 GGQRQLEGASQKIE
-460 QKGLQDLNSNVQKSA
+460 KGLEDLDRTVKNSA
-475 AGLEEM
+475 ADLKEM
-481 QSKVPSILNT
+481 QSKGPSILNT
-491 VNEKIDGAGANVN
+491 VNEKINGAGANVN
-504 QLNELTQST
+504 QLNEFTQST
-513 AGDAKTAAQDVA
+513 AGDAKNAAQDVA

-575 QLKGE
+575 QLKSE
-580 IHQTTN
+580 INQKT
-586 GLQNKLP
+586 GDSQNKLP
-593 NPEGVKTLAGGIEKL
+593 NTEKLDSLTNSIEKL
-608 TNAQN
+608 VGVQKVFIGDFQEFGKKLN
-613 EFVSKF
+613 E
-619 HGFGEGLDKAKIGAN
+619 AKEGAN
-634 KLKDG
+634 KFKNESG
-639 SVQLIDGVTQLQS
+639 QLID
-652 GSGKVTAGLGELYAG
+652 A
-667 ANQMAGGINQLA
+667 
-679 DGSAQVT
+679 
-686 GGLGT
+686 
-691 VSERANQMAGGI
+691 I

-716 LGTVSVGVSKLADGS
+716 LDTLSAGANQMAGGVN
-731 GQVTDGLGTVSVGV
+731 Q
-745 SKLADGSGQVT
+745 
-756 GGLGTVSVGVSK
+756 

-779 LGTVS
+779 LDTLSAG
-784 VAVNQLAD
+784 ANQMAGGVNQLAD
-792 GSSQVTGGLGTLSAG
+792 GSSQVTGGLGTLSVGVTKLA
-807 ANQMSGGITQLT
+807 
-819 DGSSQVTTGLG
+819 DGSSQVTGGLGTLSVGANQMAGGVTQLADGSGQVTTGLG
-830 TLNGGLNQMSTGSTQ
+830 NLNGGLNKMSTGSTQ
-845 LIDGVNKL
+845 LIDGVSKL

-960 VLLSVGIIQAIVA
+960 VLLSVGIIQAVVA

-1062 AVVSSGDFNFM
+1062 AVVSSGDFDFM
-1073 WQNIGML
+1073 WQNIGIL

-1094 LTLMHKR
+1094 LTWMHKR
-1101 QFKNV
+1101 QFKNI

>member
-1 MKWNQL
+1 MKGNQL
-7 LRKEFTEIIKS
+7 LRKELTEIIKS

-75 GLVDNLKDNTS
+75 GLVDNLKDNKS
-86 FKWEFVSEKEAEKGM
+86 FKWEFVSEKEAKKGM

-107 MLVRIPDDFSS
+107 MLVRIPNDFSS

-160 SSTLT
+160 ASTLT

-223 GAQKLADGSNKLVDG
+223 GVGKLFDG
-238 SGKVTNGLNTLNS
+238 SGKVTAGLNTLNS
-251 KTGEM
+251 KNGEM
-256 QTGIGKLVDGSGK
+256 QIGIGKLVDGSGK
-269 VTDGLHVLNS
+269 VTDGLHALNS
-279 NVGIGKLVSGSGK
+279 N
-292 VTDGLHVLNSNAGIG
+292 T
-307 KLVSGSGKVTDG
+307 
-319 LHVLNSNAGI
+319 GI

-358 SGKVTNGLN
+358 SGKVT
-367 MLNSKTGEMQTG
+367 
-379 IGKLVSGSGKVT
+379 

-399 KTGEM
+399 KT
-404 QKGIGELRDGS
+404 GELRDGS

-420 GLNEL
+420 GLNKL
-425 VSKSGDLK
+425 ISKSGELK

-447 EGRSQLEKGSQEI
+447 EGQSQLEEGSQAI
-460 QKGLQDLNSNVQKSA
+460 QKGLQELNSNVQKSA

-491 VNEKIDGAGANVN
+491 VNEKIDGAGENVN

-545 ITSAVKSTA
+545 VTSAVKSTA

-586 GLQNKLP
+586 GLQKNLP
-593 NPEGVKTLAGGIEKL
+593 NPAGIKTLAGGIEKL
-608 TNAQN
+608 TSAQN

-619 HGFGEGLDKAKIGAN
+619 HGFGEGLDNAKIGAD

-652 GSGKVTAGLGELYAG
+652 GSGKVTAGLGQLSAG
-667 ANQMAGGINQLA
+667 VNQ
-679 DGSAQVT
+679 
-686 GGLGT
+686 
-691 VSERANQMAGGI
+691 
-703 NQLADG
+703 
-709 SSQVTGG
+709 
-716 LGTVSVGVSKLADGS
+716 
-731 GQVTDGLGTVSVGV
+731 
-745 SKLADGSGQVT
+745 LADGSGQVT
-756 GGLGTVSVGVSK
+756 GGLGTLSVGVTK
-768 LADGSSQVTGG
+768 
-779 LGTVS
+779 
-784 VAVNQLAD
+784 LAD
-792 GSSQVTGGLGTLSAG
+792 GSSQVTGGLGTLSVG
-807 ANQMSGGITQLT
+807 ANQMAGGVNQLA
-819 DGSSQVTTGLG
+819 DGSGQVTTGLG
-830 TLNGGLNQMSTGSTQ
+830 ALSTGSTQ

-888 KGTDKTYDMFASP
+888 KGTEKTYDMFASP

-938 YPLRDTVGVPK
+938 YPLRDTVGVSK

-960 VLLSVGIIQAIVA
+960 VLLSVGIIQAVVA
-973 DVILLFG
+973 DIILLFG

-1022 ITLIIQL
+1022 ITLIMQL

-1062 AVVSSGDFNFM
+1062 AVVSSGDFDFM

-1101 QFKNV
+1101 KFKNV
-1106 AENQSVEA
+1106 VGNQSVEA

>member
-86 FKWEFVSEKEAEKGM
+86 FKWEFVSEKEAKKGM

-107 MLVRIPDDFSS
+107 MLVRIPDNFSS

-223 GAQKLADGSNKLVDG
+223 GVGKLADGSNKLVDG
-238 SGKVTNGLNTLNS
+238 SGKVTAGLSTLNSKNGIGKLQDGSGKVTAGLNTLNG

-279 NVGIGKLVSGSGK
+279 N
-292 VTDGLHVLNSNAGIG
+292 T
-307 KLVSGSGKVTDG
+307 
-319 LHVLNSNAGI
+319 GI

-338 VTDGLH
+338 VTAGLN
-344 ALNSNAGIGKLVDG
+344 ALHGKTSEMQTGIGKLVDG
-358 SGKVTNGLN
+358 SGKVTAGLN
-367 MLNSKTGEMQTG
+367 TLNSKTGEMQTG
-379 IGKLVSGSGKVT
+379 IGKL
-391 DGLNTLNS
+391 
-399 KTGEM
+399 
-404 QKGIGELRDGS
+404 QDGS
-415 EKVTG
+415 EKVTA
-420 GLNEL
+420 GLNTL
-425 VSKSGDLK
+425 VSKTGELK

-439 SNGMGKLV
+439 SNGMEQLV
-447 EGRSQLEKGSQEI
+447 GGQRQLEEASQKIE
-460 QKGLQDLNSNVQKSA
+460 KGLQDLNSKVKSSA
-475 AGLEEM
+475 AALEEM
-481 QSKVPSILNT
+481 QSKGPSILNT

-513 AGDAKTAAQDVA
+513 AGDAKNAAQDVA

-545 ITSAVKSTA
+545 ITNAVKSTA

-580 IHQTTN
+580 INQKTGDGQSKLSN
-586 GLQNKLP
+586 PAELQSLT
-593 NPEGVKTLAGGIEKL
+593 VGIDQLSSAQKGFVEKF
-608 TNAQN
+608 Q
-613 EFVSKF
+613 
-619 HGFGEGLDKAKIGAN
+619 GFGAKLNTAKEGAN
-634 KLKDG
+634 KFKNESG
-639 SVQLIDGVTQLQS
+639 QLIDAINQLAD
-652 GSGKVTAGLGELYAG
+652 GSGKVTGGLGTLSAG
-667 ANQMAGGINQLA
+667 ANQMAGGVNQLA
-679 DGSAQVT
+679 DGSSQVT

-691 VSERANQMAGGI
+691 LSAGASQMAGGVNQLADGSSQVTGGLGTLSVGVTKLADGSSKVTGGLGTLSVGANQMAGGI

-716 LGTVSVGVSKLADGS
+716 LGTLSVGVTKLADGS
-731 GQVTDGLGTVSVGV
+731 
-745 SKLADGSGQVT
+745 
-756 GGLGTVSVGVSK
+756 
-768 LADGSSQVTGG
+768 
-779 LGTVS
+779 
-784 VAVNQLAD
+784 N
-792 GSSQVTGGLGTLSAG
+792 
-807 ANQMSGGITQLT
+807 
-819 DGSSQVTTGLG
+819 QVTTGLG
-830 TLNGGLNQMSTGSTQ
+830 NLNGGLNKMSTGSTQ

-1073 WQNIGML
+1073 WQNVGVL
-1080 MIFIVVLSLGTIAS
+1080 MIFIVVLSLGTIAA
-1094 LTLMHKR
+1094 LTWMHKR
-1101 QFKNV
+1101 QFRNI
-1106 AENQSVEA
+1106 AENQSMEA

>member
-1 MKWNQL
+1 MKGNQL
-7 LRKEFTEIIKS
+7 LRKEFTQIIKS

-86 FKWEFVSEKEAEKGM
+86 FKWEFVSEKEAKKGM

-123 LKDDPKPLNLEYIP
+123 LKDEPKPLNLEYIP

-179 SKGLADGAEGANK
+179 SKGLADGAEGASK

-223 GAQKLADGSNKLVDG
+223 GVGKLFDG
-238 SGKVTNGLNTLNS
+238 SGKVTAGLNTLNG

-256 QTGIGKLVDGSGK
+256 QIGIGKLVDGSGK

-279 NVGIGKLVSGSGK
+279 NVGIGKLV
-292 VTDGLHVLNSNAGIG
+292 D
-307 KLVSGSGKVTDG
+307 
-319 LHVLNSNAGI
+319 
-329 GKLVDGSGK
+329 
-338 VTDGLH
+338 
-344 ALNSNAGIGKLVDG
+344 
-358 SGKVTNGLN
+358 
-367 MLNSKTGEMQTG
+367 
-379 IGKLVSGSGKVT
+379 GSGKVT

-404 QKGIGELRDGS
+404 KKGISELHDGS
-415 EKVTG
+415 EKVTN
-420 GLNEL
+420 GLSIL
-425 VSKSGDLK
+425 VSKTGELK
-433 TGTTDL
+433 TGTTEL
-439 SNGMGKLV
+439 SNGMEKLT
-447 EGRSQLEKGSQEI
+447 GGQSQLEKGSQEI
-460 QKGLQDLNSNVQKSA
+460 QKGLQELNNKVQNSV

-481 QSKVPSILNT
+481 QLKVPAILNT

-504 QLNELTQST
+504 QLNEFTQST
-513 AGDAKTAAQDVA
+513 AGDAKTAAQEVA

-545 ITSAVKSTA
+545 IASAVKSTT

-580 IHQTTN
+580 IGEKTSGMQS
-586 GLQNKLP
+586 KMP
-593 NPEGVKTLAGGIEKL
+593 NPEDIGNLTSGIKKLA
-608 TNAQN
+608 NAQN

-619 HGFGEGLDKAKIGAN
+619 HGLGEGLGNAKVGADR
-634 KLKDG
+634 LKNG
-639 SVQLIDGVTQLQS
+639 SGQLIDGVNQLFD
-652 GSGKVTAGLGELYAG
+652 GSGKVTEGLGTLSVG
-667 ANQMAGGINQLA
+667 ANQMAGG
-679 DGSAQVT
+679 
-686 GGLGT
+686 
-691 VSERANQMAGGI
+691 
-703 NQLADG
+703 
-709 SSQVTGG
+709 
-716 LGTVSVGVSKLADGS
+716 
-731 GQVTDGLGTVSVGV
+731 
-745 SKLADGSGQVT
+745 
-756 GGLGTVSVGVSK
+756 
-768 LADGSSQVTGG
+768 
-779 LGTVS
+779 
-784 VAVNQLAD
+784 VNQLAD
-792 GSSQVTGGLGTLSAG
+792 GSSQVTGGLGQLSVGVTKLADGSSQVTGGLDTLSAG
-807 ANQMSGGITQLT
+807 AGQMSGGITQLAN
-819 DGSSQVTTGLG
+819 GSGQVTTGLG
-830 TLNGGLNQMSTGSTQ
+830 TLSTGSTQ

-960 VLLSVGIIQAIVA
+960 VLLSVGIIQAVVA
-973 DVILLFG
+973 DMILLFG

-1073 WQNIGML
+1073 WQNIGIL
-1080 MIFIVVLSLGTIAS
+1080 MIFIVALSLGTIVS
-1094 LTLMHKR
+1094 LTWMHKR
-1101 QFKNV
+1101 QFRNI

>member
-1 MKWNQL
+1 MKGNQL

-75 GLVDNLKDNTS
+75 GLVDNLKDNKS
-86 FKWEFVSEKEAEKGM
+86 FKWEFVSEKEAKKGM

-123 LKDDPKPLNLEYIP
+123 LKDNPKPLNLEYIP

-160 SSTLT
+160 ASTLT

-223 GAQKLADGSNKLVDG
+223 GVGKLFDG
-238 SGKVTNGLNTLNS
+238 SGKVTAGLNTLNS

-256 QTGIGKLVDGSGK
+256 QIGIGKLVD
-269 VTDGLHVLNS
+269 
-279 NVGIGKLVSGSGK
+279 
-292 VTDGLHVLNSNAGIG
+292 
-307 KLVSGSGKVTDG
+307 GSGKVTDG

-338 VTDGLH
+338 VT
-344 ALNSNAGIGKLVDG
+344 A
-358 SGKVTNGLN
+358 
-367 MLNSKTGEMQTG
+367 
-379 IGKLVSGSGKVT
+379 
-391 DGLNTLNS
+391 GLNTLNS
-399 KTGEM
+399 KT
-404 QKGIGELRDGS
+404 GELRDGS

-420 GLNEL
+420 GLNKL

-491 VNEKIDGAGANVN
+491 VNEKIDGAGANIN

-513 AGDAKTAAQDVA
+513 VGDAKTAAQDVA

-593 NPEGVKTLAGGIEKL
+593 NPAGMKALADGVEKL

-613 EFVSKF
+613 EIVSKF
-619 HGFGEGLDKAKIGAN
+619 HGFGEGLDNAKIGAD

-652 GSGKVTAGLGELYAG
+652 GSGKVT
-667 ANQMAGGINQLA
+667 
-679 DGSAQVT
+679 
-686 GGLGT
+686 
-691 VSERANQMAGGI
+691 
-703 NQLADG
+703 
-709 SSQVTGG
+709 
-716 LGTVSVGVSKLADGS
+716 
-731 GQVTDGLGTVSVGV
+731 DGLGQLSAG
-745 SKLADGSGQVT
+745 
-756 GGLGTVSVGVSK
+756 
-768 LADGSSQVTGG
+768 
-779 LGTVS
+779 
-784 VAVNQLAD
+784 VNQLAD

-807 ANQMSGGITQLT
+807 VNQLT
-819 DGSSQVTTGLG
+819 DGSSQVTGGLGTLSVGANQMAGGVNQLADGSGQVTTGLG
-830 TLNGGLNQMSTGSTQ
+830 TLSNGSTQ

-994 SIVTSLAFI
+994 SIITSLAFI

-1022 ITLIIQL
+1022 ITLIMQL

>member
-1 MKWNQL
+1 MKGKQL

-65 FDGKPIEVGK
+65 FDGKSIEVGK
-75 GLVDNLKDNTS
+75 GLVDNLKDNKS
-86 FKWEFVSEKEAEKGM
+86 FKWEFVSEKEAKKGM
-101 EGRKYY
+101 EARKYY

-123 LKDDPKPLNLEYIP
+123 LKDNPKPLNLEYIP

-147 IGGTAIEKIKGEV
+147 IGGTAIEKIKTEV

-212 TLQGKSGEMKD
+212 TLQGNSGEMKD
-223 GAQKLADGSNKLVDG
+223 GVQKLADGSNKLVDG
-238 SGKVTNGLNTLNS
+238 SGKVTNGLNVLNS

-256 QTGIGKLVDGSGK
+256 QVGIGKLVD
-269 VTDGLHVLNS
+269 
-279 NVGIGKLVSGSGK
+279 
-292 VTDGLHVLNSNAGIG
+292 
-307 KLVSGSGKVTDG
+307 GSGKVTDG

-358 SGKVTNGLN
+358 SGKVTDGLHA
-367 MLNSKTGEMQTG
+367 LNSNAG
-379 IGKLVSGSGKVT
+379 IGKLVDGSGKVT

-399 KTGEM
+399 KTGE
-404 QKGIGELRDGS
+404 LRDGS

-420 GLNEL
+420 GLNKL
-425 VSKSGDLK
+425 VSKSGELK

-447 EGRSQLEKGSQEI
+447 EGQSQLEEGSQAI
-460 QKGLQDLNSNVQKSA
+460 QKGLQELNSNVQKSA

-513 AGDAKTAAQDVA
+513 AGDAKNAAQEVA

-545 ITSAVKSTA
+545 VTSAVKSTA

-586 GLQNKLP
+586 GLQKNLP
-593 NPEGVKTLAGGIEKL
+593 NPAGIKTLAGAIEKL
-608 TNAQN
+608 TSAQN

-619 HGFGEGLDKAKIGAN
+619 HGFGEGLDNAKIGAD

-652 GSGKVTAGLGELYAG
+652 GSGKVTAGLGQLSAG
-667 ANQMAGGINQLA
+667 VNQ
-679 DGSAQVT
+679 
-686 GGLGT
+686 
-691 VSERANQMAGGI
+691 
-703 NQLADG
+703 
-709 SSQVTGG
+709 
-716 LGTVSVGVSKLADGS
+716 LADGS
-731 GQVTDGLGTVSVGV
+731 GQVTGGLGTLSVGV

-756 GGLGTVSVGVSK
+756 GGLGTLSVGVTK
-768 LADGSSQVTGG
+768 
-779 LGTVS
+779 
-784 VAVNQLAD
+784 LAD

-807 ANQMSGGITQLT
+807 VNQLADGSGKVTGGLGALSAGANQMAVGVNQLA
-819 DGSSQVTTGLG
+819 DGSSQVTGGLGQLSAGANQMAGGVNQLADGSSKVTGGLGTLSVGANQMAGGVNQLADGSGQVTTGLG
-830 TLNGGLNQMSTGSTQ
+830 TLNGGLNQMSNGSTQ

-994 SIVTSLAFI
+994 SIITSLAFI

-1022 ITLIIQL
+1022 ITLIMQL

-1062 AVVSSGDFNFM
+1062 AVVSSGDFDFM
-1073 WQNIGML
+1073 WKNIGIL
-1080 MIFIVVLSLGTIAS
+1080 MIFIVVLSFGTIVS

-1101 QFKNV
+1101 KFKNV
-1106 AENQSVEA
+1106 LENQSVEA

>member
-1 MKWNQL
+1 MWSFRKGGEMMKWNQL

-75 GLVDNLKDNTS
+75 GLIDNLKDNTS

-256 QTGIGKLVDGSGK
+256 QTGIGKLQDGSQK
-269 VTDGLHVLNS
+269 VT
-279 NVGIGKLVSGSGK
+279 
-292 VTDGLHVLNSNAGIG
+292 A
-307 KLVSGSGKVTDG
+307 
-319 LHVLNSNAGI
+319 
-329 GKLVDGSGK
+329 
-338 VTDGLH
+338 
-344 ALNSNAGIGKLVDG
+344 
-358 SGKVTNGLN
+358 
-367 MLNSKTGEMQTG
+367 
-379 IGKLVSGSGKVT
+379 
-391 DGLNTLNS
+391 GLNTLVN
-399 KTGEM
+399 
-404 QKGIGELRDGS
+404 
-415 EKVTG
+415 
-420 GLNEL
+420 
-425 VSKSGDLK
+425 KSGELK
-433 TGTTDL
+433 TGTNEL
-439 SNGMGKLV
+439 AAGMEQLV
-447 EGRSQLEKGSQEI
+447 GGQSQLEGVSQKIE
-460 QKGLQDLNSNVQKSA
+460 KGLQELDSKVKSSA

-481 QSKVPSILNT
+481 QAKVPTILNK
-491 VNEKIDGAGANVN
+491 VNEKIDGAEKNVN
-504 QLNELTQST
+504 QLNGFTQST
-513 AGDAKTAAQDVA
+513 AGDAKNAAQDVA

-538 QEQLQPF
+538 QEQLQPY
-545 ITSAVKSTA
+545 ITNAAKSTA
-554 TVQQKA
+554 TVQQK
-560 AGVAGGTNKLNEEVK
+560 VAVVSGGTKTLNEEVN

-580 IHQTTN
+580 INQKASEM
-586 GLQNKLP
+586 QNKLP
-593 NPEGVKTLAGGIEKL
+593 NSGGINTLTDGITKL
-608 TNAQN
+608 MNAQN
-613 EFVSKF
+613 QFVSKF
-619 HGFGEGLDKAKIGAN
+619 HGFGEGLNNAKVGVN
-634 KLKDG
+634 KLNKG
-639 SVQLIDGVTQLQS
+639 SDQLIDGVTQL
-652 GSGKVTAGLGELYAG
+652 
-667 ANQMAGGINQLA
+667 
-679 DGSAQVT
+679 
-686 GGLGT
+686 
-691 VSERANQMAGGI
+691 
-703 NQLADG
+703 ADG
-709 SSQVTGG
+709 SS
-716 LGTVSVGVSKLADGS
+716 K
-731 GQVTDGLGTVSVGV
+731 
-745 SKLADGSGQVT
+745 
-756 GGLGTVSVGVSK
+756 
-768 LADGSSQVTGG
+768 
-779 LGTVS
+779 
-784 VAVNQLAD
+784 
-792 GSSQVTGGLGTLSAG
+792 VTGGLGTLSAG
-807 ANQMSGGITQLT
+807 ANQMSGGITQLV

>member
-86 FKWEFVSEKEAEKGM
+86 FKWEFVSEKKAKKGM

-107 MLVRIPDDFSS
+107 MLVRIPNDFSS

-223 GAQKLADGSNKLVDG
+223 GVQKLADGSNKLVDGSGKVTNGLNTLNSKTGEMQIGIGKLLDG

-269 VTDGLHVLNS
+269 VTDGL
-279 NVGIGKLVSGSGK
+279 
-292 VTDGLHVLNSNAGIG
+292 
-307 KLVSGSGKVTDG
+307 
-319 LHVLNSNAGI
+319 
-329 GKLVDGSGK
+329 
-338 VTDGLH
+338 
-344 ALNSNAGIGKLVDG
+344 
-358 SGKVTNGLN
+358 
-367 MLNSKTGEMQTG
+367 
-379 IGKLVSGSGKVT
+379 
-391 DGLNTLNS
+391 NTLNS

-404 QKGIGELRDGS
+404 QKGIGELHDGS

-420 GLNEL
+420 GLNKL
-425 VSKSGDLK
+425 VSKSDELQK
-433 TGTTDL
+433 GTTDL

-447 EGRSQLEKGSQEI
+447 EGQSQLEKWSQEI
-460 QKGLQDLNSNVQKSA
+460 QKGLQDLNSNVQNSA
-475 AGLEEM
+475 GALEEM
-481 QSKVPSILNT
+481 QSKGPSILNT
-491 VNEKIDGAGANVN
+491 VNEKIDGAEANVN

-513 AGDAKTAAQDVA
+513 AGDAKNAAQEVA
-525 NLQKQIESLPKEY
+525 NLQKKIESLPKEY

-545 ITSAVKSTA
+545 ITSAVKNTA

-560 AGVAGGTNKLNEEVK
+560 IGVAGGTNKLNEEVK

-580 IHQTTN
+580 INQKT
-586 GLQNKLP
+586 GDGQSKLP
-593 NPEGVKTLAGGIEKL
+593 NPAELKSLTVGIDRLSSVQKGFVEKF
-608 TNAQN
+608 Q
-613 EFVSKF
+613 
-619 HGFGEGLDKAKIGAN
+619 GFGAKLNTAKEGAN
-634 KLKDG
+634 KFKNESG
-639 SVQLIDGVTQLQS
+639 QLIDAINQLAD
-652 GSGKVTAGLGELYAG
+652 GSGKVTGGLDTLSAG
-667 ANQMAGGINQLA
+667 ANQMAGG
-679 DGSAQVT
+679 
-686 GGLGT
+686 
-691 VSERANQMAGGI
+691 
-703 NQLADG
+703 
-709 SSQVTGG
+709 
-716 LGTVSVGVSKLADGS
+716 
-731 GQVTDGLGTVSVGV
+731 
-745 SKLADGSGQVT
+745 
-756 GGLGTVSVGVSK
+756 
-768 LADGSSQVTGG
+768 
-779 LGTVS
+779 
-784 VAVNQLAD
+784 VNQLAD

-807 ANQMSGGITQLT
+807 ANQMAGGVNQLA
-819 DGSSQVTTGLG
+819 DGSSQVTGGLGTLSVGANQMAGGVNQLADGSGKVTTGLG
-830 TLNGGLNQMSTGSTQ
+830 TLNGGLNKMSTGSTQ
-845 LIDGVNKL
+845 LIDGVNQL

-973 DVILLFG
+973 DIILLFG

-1073 WQNIGML
+1073 WQNVGML

-1094 LTLMHKR
+1094 LTWMHKR
-1101 QFKNV
+1101 QFRNI

>member
-1 MKWNQL
+1 MKRNQL
-7 LRKEFTEIIKS
+7 LRKEFTEIIKN

-47 KQLDDLPVAVVNL
+47 EQLDDLPVAVVNL
-60 DKGAV
+60 DNGAV

-75 GLVDNLKDNTS
+75 GLVDNLKDNKS
-86 FKWEFVSEKEAEKGM
+86 FKWEFVSEKEAKKGM
-101 EGRKYY
+101 EDRKYY

-123 LKDDPKPLNLEYIP
+123 LKDNPKPLNLEYIP

-147 IGGTAIEKIKGEV
+147 IGGTAIEKMKGEV
-160 SSTLT
+160 ASTLT

-171 MFDSIQDV
+171 MFDSIKDV
-179 SKGLADGAEGANK
+179 SKGLADGSDGANK
-192 LHDGSSEL
+192 LHDGAGEL
-200 HDGSSKVTDGLH
+200 HDGSSKVTDGLY

-223 GAQKLADGSNKLVDG
+223 GVQKLADGSSKLQDG
-238 SGKVTNGLNTLNS
+238 SGKVTDGLNTLNS
-251 KTGEM
+251 KTGIGKLQDGSGRVTDGLHVLNSKTGIGKLQDGSGKVTAGLNTLNGKTGEM

-269 VTDGLHVLNS
+269 VTAGLNTLN
-279 NVGIGKLVSGSGK
+279 NKTGEMQ
-292 VTDGLHVLNSNAGIG
+292 T
-307 KLVSGSGKVTDG
+307 
-319 LHVLNSNAGI
+319 GI

-338 VTDGLH
+338 VTAGLNT
-344 ALNSNAGIGKLVDG
+344 LNGKAGEMQIGIGKLQDG
-358 SGKVTNGLN
+358 SGKVTA
-367 MLNSKTGEMQTG
+367 
-379 IGKLVSGSGKVT
+379 
-391 DGLNTLNS
+391 GLNTLVS
-399 KTGEM
+399 KTDE
-404 QKGIGELRDGS
+404 
-415 EKVTG
+415 
-420 GLNEL
+420 
-425 VSKSGDLK
+425 LK
-433 TGTTDL
+433 TGTIDL
-439 SNGMGKLV
+439 SNGMGELV
-447 EGRSQLEKGSQEI
+447 GGQSQLETGAQEI
-460 QKGLQDLNSNVQKSA
+460 QKGLQELNSNVQNSV
-475 AGLEEM
+475 AGLEEI
-481 QSKVPSILNT
+481 QSKVPSTLNK
-491 VNEKIDGAGANVN
+491 KINGAGENVS

-525 NLQKQIESLPKEY
+525 SLQKQIESLPKEY

-545 ITSAVKSTA
+545 ITNAAKSTA

-575 QLKGE
+575 QLKSE
-580 IHQTTN
+580 INETTS
-586 GLQNKLP
+586 GMQNKLP
-593 NPEGVKTLAGGIEKL
+593 NPEGFKTLTDGIKKL

-613 EFVSKF
+613 EFVSNF
-619 HGFGEGLDKAKIGAN
+619 HGFGEGLGKAKLGAD
-634 KLKDG
+634 KLKNG
-639 SVQLIDGVTQLQS
+639 SGQLIDGANQLVD
-652 GSGKVTAGLGELYAG
+652 GSGKVTEGLGALSVG
-667 ANQMAGGINQLA
+667 ANQMAGGI
-679 DGSAQVT
+679 T
-686 GGLGT
+686 
-691 VSERANQMAGGI
+691 
-703 NQLADG
+703 QLADG

-716 LGTVSVGVSKLADGS
+716 LGALSAGANQMAGGV
-731 GQVTDGLGTVSVGV
+731 T
-745 SKLADGSGQVT
+745 
-756 GGLGTVSVGVSK
+756 
-768 LADGSSQVTGG
+768 
-779 LGTVS
+779 
-784 VAVNQLAD
+784 QLAD
-792 GSSQVTGGLGTLSAG
+792 GSSQVTGGLGTLSVG
-807 ANQMSGGITQLT
+807 ASQMTGGITQLA
-819 DGSSQVTTGLG
+819 DGSSQVTGGLGTLSVGVTKLADGSNQVTGGLGTLSVGVTKLADGSNQVTTGLG
-830 TLNGGLNQMSTGSTQ
+830 NLNGGLNKMSTGSTQ

-877 LGEGAEKTGEV
+877 LGEGVEKTGEV

-901 VKVKTEKMAEVPNY
+901 VKVKTEKLAEVPNY

-938 YPLRDTVGVPK
+938 YSLRDTVGVPK

-1047 FNAWLPMTYSVSGLK
+1047 FNTWLPMTYSVSGLK

-1073 WQNIGML
+1073 WQNIGIL

-1094 LTLMHKR
+1094 LTWMHKR
-1101 QFKNV
+1101 QFRNV
-1106 AENQSVEA
+1106 VENQSVEV

>member
-1 MKWNQL
+1 MKGNQL
-7 LRKEFTEIIKS
+7 LRKEFTQIIKS

-86 FKWEFVSEKEAEKGM
+86 FKWEFVSEKEAKKGM

-123 LKDDPKPLNLEYIP
+123 LKDEPKPLNLEYIP

-160 SSTLT
+160 ASTLT

-179 SKGLADGAEGANK
+179 SKGLADGAEGASK

-223 GAQKLADGSNKLVDG
+223 GVQKLADGSNKLVDG

-256 QTGIGKLVDGSGK
+256 QIGIGKLVD
-269 VTDGLHVLNS
+269 
-279 NVGIGKLVSGSGK
+279 
-292 VTDGLHVLNSNAGIG
+292 
-307 KLVSGSGKVTDG
+307 GSGKVTDG

-338 VTDGLH
+338 VT
-344 ALNSNAGIGKLVDG
+344 
-358 SGKVTNGLN
+358 NGLN
-367 MLNSKTGEMQTG
+367 TLNSKTGEMQTG
-379 IGKLVSGSGKVT
+379 IGKLIDGSGKVT

-404 QKGIGELRDGS
+404 QKGIDELHDGS

-420 GLNEL
+420 GLNKL
-425 VSKSGDLK
+425 VSKSGELK
-433 TGTTDL
+433 IGTTDL
-439 SNGMGKLV
+439 SNGMEALV
-447 EGRSQLEKGSQEI
+447 EGQRQLEKWSQEI
-460 QKGLQDLNSNVQKSA
+460 QKGLQDLSSNVQKSTA
-475 AGLEEM
+475 ALEEM
-481 QSKVPSILNT
+481 QSKDPAILST

-513 AGDAKTAAQDVA
+513 ARDAKNAAQDVA
-525 NLQKQIESLPKEY
+525 DLQKQIESLPKEY

-545 ITSAVKSTA
+545 VTSAIKNTT

-580 IHQTTN
+580 INQKTGN
-586 GLQNKLP
+586 GQSKLP
-593 NPEGVKTLAGGIEKL
+593 NPAELQSLTVGIERLSSAQTGFVEKFQGFGVKLN
-608 TNAQN
+608 NAK
-613 EFVSKF
+613 E
-619 HGFGEGLDKAKIGAN
+619 GAN
-634 KLKDG
+634 TLKNESGHLIDAINQLADG
-639 SVQLIDGVTQLQS
+639 SD
-652 GSGKVTAGLGELYAG
+652 KVTGGLGALSAG
-667 ANQMAGGINQLA
+667 ANQMAGG
-679 DGSAQVT
+679 
-686 GGLGT
+686 
-691 VSERANQMAGGI
+691 
-703 NQLADG
+703 
-709 SSQVTGG
+709 
-716 LGTVSVGVSKLADGS
+716 
-731 GQVTDGLGTVSVGV
+731 
-745 SKLADGSGQVT
+745 
-756 GGLGTVSVGVSK
+756 
-768 LADGSSQVTGG
+768 
-779 LGTVS
+779 
-784 VAVNQLAD
+784 VNQLAN

-807 ANQMSGGITQLT
+807 ANQMAGGVNQLAN
-819 DGSSQVTTGLG
+819 GSSQVTGGLGTLSVGVNQMAGGVTQLADGSGQVTTGIG
-830 TLNGGLNQMSTGSTQ
+830 TLNGGLNKMSTGSTQ

-960 VLLSVGIIQAIVA
+960 VLLSVGIIQAVVA

-1073 WQNIGML
+1073 WQNVGVL

-1094 LTLMHKR
+1094 LTWMHKR
-1101 QFKNV
+1101 QFKNI

>member
-1 MKWNQL
+1 MKGNQL
-7 LRKEFTEIIKS
+7 LRKEFTQIIKS

-86 FKWEFVSEKEAEKGM
+86 FKWEFVSEKEAKKGM

-123 LKDDPKPLNLEYIP
+123 LKDEPKPLNLEYIP

-160 SSTLT
+160 ASTLT

-179 SKGLADGAEGANK
+179 SKGLANGVEGASK

-223 GAQKLADGSNKLVDG
+223 GVGKLADGSNKLVDG
-238 SGKVTNGLNTLNS
+238 SGKVTAGLNTLNSKTGEMQVGIGKLQDGSQKVTVGLNTLNS

-256 QTGIGKLVDGSGK
+256 QTGIGKLIDGSR
-269 VTDGLHVLNS
+269 
-279 NVGIGKLVSGSGK
+279 
-292 VTDGLHVLNSNAGIG
+292 
-307 KLVSGSGKVTDG
+307 
-319 LHVLNSNAGI
+319 
-329 GKLVDGSGK
+329 
-338 VTDGLH
+338 
-344 ALNSNAGIGKLVDG
+344 
-358 SGKVTNGLN
+358 
-367 MLNSKTGEMQTG
+367 
-379 IGKLVSGSGKVT
+379 KVT

-404 QKGIGELRDGS
+404 QKGIGELHDGS

-420 GLNEL
+420 GLNKL
-425 VSKSGDLK
+425 VSKSGELK

-439 SNGMGKLV
+439 SNGMEQLV
-447 EGRSQLEKGSQEI
+447 GGQRQFEEASQKIE
-460 QKGLQDLNSNVQKSA
+460 KGLQDLNSKVKSSA
-475 AGLEEM
+475 AALEEM
-481 QSKVPSILNT
+481 QSKGNT
-491 VNEKIDGAGANVN
+491 VNEKIDEAGANVN

-513 AGDAKTAAQDVA
+513 AGDAKNAAQDVA

-545 ITSAVKSTA
+545 ITSAVKNTA

-580 IHQTTN
+580 INQKTSD
-586 GLQNKLP
+586 GQSKLP
-593 NPEGVKTLAGGIEKL
+593 NAAELQSLTVGIERLSSAQTGFVEKFQGFGVKLN
-608 TNAQN
+608 NAK
-613 EFVSKF
+613 E
-619 HGFGEGLDKAKIGAN
+619 GAN
-634 KLKDG
+634 TFKNESG
-639 SVQLIDGVTQLQS
+639 QLIDAINQLAD
-652 GSGKVTAGLGELYAG
+652 GSDKVTGGLGALSAG
-667 ANQMAGGINQLA
+667 ANQMAGGVNQLA
-679 DGSAQVT
+679 
-686 GGLGT
+686 
-691 VSERANQMAGGI
+691 N
-703 NQLADG
+703 G

-716 LGTVSVGVSKLADGS
+716 LGTLS
-731 GQVTDGLGTVSVGV
+731 
-745 SKLADGSGQVT
+745 T
-756 GGLGTVSVGVSK
+756 G
-768 LADGSSQVTGG
+768 ANQMAGG
-779 LGTVS
+779 
-784 VAVNQLAD
+784 VNQLAD
-792 GSSQVTGGLGTLSAG
+792 GSSQVTGGLGTLSVG
-807 ANQMSGGITQLT
+807 ANQMAGGVNQLA
-819 DGSSQVTTGLG
+819 DGSNQVTTGLG

-864 VKVNDGSGELAEK
+864 MKVNDGSGELAEK

-960 VLLSVGIIQAIVA
+960 VLLSVGIIQAVVA

-1062 AVVSSGDFNFM
+1062 AVVSSGDFDFM
-1073 WQNIGML
+1073 WQNVGVL

-1094 LTLMHKR
+1094 LTWMHKR
-1101 QFKNV
+1101 QFKNI

>member
-86 FKWEFVSEKEAEKGM
+86 FKWEFVSEKEAKKGM

-107 MLVRIPDDFSS
+107 MLVRIPNDFSS

-223 GAQKLADGSNKLVDG
+223 GVGKLADGSNKLVDGSGKVTAGLNTLNSKTGIGKLQDGSGKVTDGLNTLNGKTGEMQTGIGKLVDG

-251 KTGEM
+251 KTGE
-256 QTGIGKLVDGSGK
+256 
-269 VTDGLHVLNS
+269 
-279 NVGIGKLVSGSGK
+279 
-292 VTDGLHVLNSNAGIG
+292 
-307 KLVSGSGKVTDG
+307 
-319 LHVLNSNAGI
+319 
-329 GKLVDGSGK
+329 
-338 VTDGLH
+338 
-344 ALNSNAGIGKLVDG
+344 
-358 SGKVTNGLN
+358 
-367 MLNSKTGEMQTG
+367 
-379 IGKLVSGSGKVT
+379 
-391 DGLNTLNS
+391 
-399 KTGEM
+399 
-404 QKGIGELRDGS
+404 LRDGS

-420 GLNEL
+420 GLNKL
-425 VSKSGDLK
+425 VSKSGELQ

-439 SNGMGKLV
+439 SNGLGKLA
-447 EGRSQLEKGSQEI
+447 EGQSQLEKGSQEI
-460 QKGLQDLNSNVQKSA
+460 QKGLQELNSNVQKSA
-475 AGLEEM
+475 VGLEEM

-513 AGDAKTAAQDVA
+513 AGDAKNAAQEVA

-545 ITSAVKSTA
+545 VTSAVKSTA

-575 QLKGE
+575 QLTGE

-593 NPEGVKTLAGGIEKL
+593 NPAGVKTLAGGVEKL

-619 HGFGEGLDKAKIGAN
+619 HGFGEGLDKAKIGAD

-652 GSGKVTAGLGELYAG
+652 GSGKVTAGLGQLSAG
-667 ANQMAGGINQLA
+667 ANQLA
-679 DGSAQVT
+679 DGSNQVT

-691 VSERANQMAGGI
+691 LSVGANQMAGGI

-716 LGTVSVGVSKLADGS
+716 LGTLSVGVTKLADGS
-731 GQVTDGLGTVSVGV
+731 
-745 SKLADGSGQVT
+745 
-756 GGLGTVSVGVSK
+756 
-768 LADGSSQVTGG
+768 
-779 LGTVS
+779 
-784 VAVNQLAD
+784 N
-792 GSSQVTGGLGTLSAG
+792 
-807 ANQMSGGITQLT
+807 
-819 DGSSQVTTGLG
+819 QVTTGLG
-830 TLNGGLNQMSTGSTQ
+830 DLNGGLNKMSTGSTQ

-973 DVILLFG
+973 DIILLFG
-980 LGVEVQSIPYFILF
+980 LGVEVQSMPYFILF

-1073 WQNIGML
+1073 WQNVGIL

-1094 LTLMHKR
+1094 LTWMHKR
-1101 QFKNV
+1101 QFRNI
-1106 AENQSVEA
+1106 AENQSIEA

>member
-1 MKWNQL
+1 MKWHKL
-7 LRKEFTEIIKS
+7 LSKEFAEIIKS

-47 KQLDDLPVAVVNL
+47 EQLDDLPVAVVNL
-60 DKGAV
+60 DKGAEL
-65 FDGKPIEVGK
+65 DGKPIEVGK
-75 GLVDNLKDNTS
+75 GLVDNLKDNKS
-86 FKWEFVSEKEAEKGM
+86 FKWEFVSEKEAKEGL

-123 LKDDPKPLNLEYIP
+123 LQDDPKPLNLEYIP

-171 MFDSIQDV
+171 MFDSIKDV
-179 SKGLADGAEGANK
+179 SKGLADGADGANK
-192 LHDGSSEL
+192 LHDGASEL

-223 GAQKLADGSNKLVDG
+223 GVQKLADGSNKLQD
-238 SGKVTNGLNTLNS
+238 
-251 KTGEM
+251 
-256 QTGIGKLVDGSGK
+256 
-269 VTDGLHVLNS
+269 
-279 NVGIGKLVSGSGK
+279 
-292 VTDGLHVLNSNAGIG
+292 
-307 KLVSGSGKVTDG
+307 
-319 LHVLNSNAGI
+319 
-329 GKLVDGSGK
+329 
-338 VTDGLH
+338 
-344 ALNSNAGIGKLVDG
+344 
-358 SGKVTNGLN
+358 
-367 MLNSKTGEMQTG
+367 
-379 IGKLVSGSGKVT
+379 GSGKVT

-404 QKGIGELRDGS
+404 QIGIGKLVDGSGKVTAGLNTLNGKTGIGKLQDGSGKVTDGLNTLNGKTGEMQKGIGELRSGS
-415 EKVTG
+415 EKVTK
-420 GLNEL
+420 GLNTL
-425 VSKSGDLK
+425 VSKTGELK
-433 TGTTDL
+433 TGTIEL
-439 SNGMGKLV
+439 SNGMEKLV
-447 EGRSQLEKGSQEI
+447 GGQIQLEKGSQEI
-460 QKGLQDLNSNVQKSA
+460 QKGLQELNSKVQNSV
-475 AGLEEM
+475 AGLEEA
-481 QSKVPSILNT
+481 QSKGPSILNK
-491 VNEKIDGAGANVN
+491 VNQKINGAEENVN
-504 QLNELTQST
+504 QLNEITQST

-545 ITSAVKSTA
+545 ITNAVKSTA

-560 AGVAGGTNKLNEEVK
+560 AGVAGGTSKLNEEVK

-580 IHQTTN
+580 ISEKTSGMQS
-586 GLQNKLP
+586 KMP
-593 NPEGVKTLAGGIEKL
+593 NPEEVENLTSGIKKL

-619 HGFGEGLDKAKIGAN
+619 HGLGEGLGNAKAGADR
-634 KLKDG
+634 LKDG
-639 SVQLIDGVTQLQS
+639 SGQLIDGENQLLD
-652 GSGKVTAGLGELYAG
+652 GSGKVTEGLGALSVG
-667 ANQMAGGINQLA
+667 ANQMAGGITQ
-679 DGSAQVT
+679 
-686 GGLGT
+686 
-691 VSERANQMAGGI
+691 
-703 NQLADG
+703 
-709 SSQVTGG
+709 
-716 LGTVSVGVSKLADGS
+716 
-731 GQVTDGLGTVSVGV
+731 
-745 SKLADGSGQVT
+745 
-756 GGLGTVSVGVSK
+756 

-784 VAVNQLAD
+784 VAVNQLED
-792 GSSQVTGGLGTLSAG
+792 GSSQVTGGLGTLSVG
-807 ANQMSGGITQLT
+807 ASQMTGGITQLA
-819 DGSSQVTTGLG
+819 DGSGQVTTGLG
-830 TLNGGLNQMSTGSTQ
+830 TLNGGLNNMATGSTQ

-853 ADGSGKVTDGL
+853 TDGSGKVTDGL
-864 VKVNDGSGELAEK
+864 VKVNDGSGTLAEK

-901 VKVKTEKMAEVPNY
+901 VKVKVEKIAEVPNY

-994 SIVTSLAFI
+994 SIITSLAFI

-1022 ITLIIQL
+1022 LTLIMQL

-1037 LELIPKFLQP
+1037 LELIPKYLQP
-1047 FNAWLPMTYSVSGLK
+1047 FNAWLPMTYSVSGFK

-1073 WQNIGML
+1073 WQNIGIL

-1094 LTLMHKR
+1094 LTWMHKR
-1101 QFKNV
+1101 KFRNI
-1106 AENQSVEA
+1106 AENQSLEA

>member
-1 MKWNQL
+1 MKGNQL

-65 FDGKPIEVGK
+65 FDGKSIEVGK
-75 GLVDNLKDNTS
+75 GLVDNLKDNKS
-86 FKWEFVSEKEAEKGM
+86 FKWEFVSEKEAKKGM

-107 MLVRIPDDFSS
+107 MIVRIPDDFSS

-123 LKDDPKPLNLEYIP
+123 LKDNPKPLNLEYIP

-147 IGGTAIEKIKGEV
+147 IGGTAIEKIKTEV

-223 GAQKLADGSNKLVDG
+223 GVQKLADGSNKLVDG

-256 QTGIGKLVDGSGK
+256 QI
-269 VTDGLHVLNS
+269 
-279 NVGIGKLVSGSGK
+279 
-292 VTDGLHVLNSNAGIG
+292 
-307 KLVSGSGKVTDG
+307 
-319 LHVLNSNAGI
+319 
-329 GKLVDGSGK
+329 
-338 VTDGLH
+338 
-344 ALNSNAGIGKLVDG
+344 GIGKLVDG

-367 MLNSKTGEMQTG
+367 TLNSKTSEMQAG
-379 IGKLVSGSGKVT
+379 IGKLVDGSGKVT

-404 QKGIGELRDGS
+404 QKGIGELHDGS
-415 EKVTG
+415 EKLTG
-420 GLNEL
+420 GLNKL
-425 VSKSGDLK
+425 VSKSGELQ

-439 SNGMGKLV
+439 SNGMEQLV
-447 EGRSQLEKGSQEI
+447 GGQNQLEVASQKIE
-460 QKGLQDLNSNVQKSA
+460 KGLQDLNSKVKSSA
-475 AGLEEM
+475 AGLEEI
-481 QSKVPSILNT
+481 QSKGPSILNT

-513 AGDAKTAAQDVA
+513 AGDAKNAEQEVV

-580 IHQTTN
+580 INQKTSDA
-586 GLQNKLP
+586 QNKLP
-593 NPEGVKTLAGGIEKL
+593 NTAKLDSLTEGIEKL
-608 TNAQN
+608 ASAQKG
-613 EFVSKF
+613 FVENF
-619 HGFGEGLDKAKIGAN
+619 QGFGKNLNVAKEGAN
-634 KLKDG
+634 KFKNESG
-639 SVQLIDGVTQLQS
+639 QLIDAINQLAD
-652 GSGKVTAGLGELYAG
+652 GSGKVTGGLGALSAG
-667 ANQMAGGINQLA
+667 ANQMAGG
-679 DGSAQVT
+679 VH
-686 GGLGT
+686 
-691 VSERANQMAGGI
+691 
-703 NQLADG
+703 QLADG

-716 LGTVSVGVSKLADGS
+716 LGQLSAGAN
-731 GQVTDGLGTVSVGV
+731 QM
-745 SKLADGSGQVT
+745 A
-756 GGLGTVSVGVSK
+756 GG
-768 LADGSSQVTGG
+768 
-779 LGTVS
+779 
-784 VAVNQLAD
+784 VNQLAD
-792 GSSQVTGGLGTLSAG
+792 GSSKVTGGLGTLSVG
-807 ANQMSGGITQLT
+807 ANQMAGGVNHLA
-819 DGSSQVTTGLG
+819 DGSGQVTTGLG
-830 TLNGGLNQMSTGSTQ
+830 TLNGGLNQMSNGSTQ

-901 VKVKTEKMAEVPNY
+901 VKVKTEKIAEVPNY

-1022 ITLIIQL
+1022 ITLIMQL

-1062 AVVSSGDFNFM
+1062 AVVSSGDFDFM